1 MSDLQATFEFSVELY
16 KFYNVDLFQ
25 RGLYQVRVGLR
36 VSPKVPVHI
45 EASVSSGNGAARTGR
60 PAANASLV
68 GGLAASR
75 AFQIMYRNEEVTL
88 RDIVHFRAHLLV
100 DSRNLKESLERAEWS
115 LGVELWCGEGAQ
127 SSNLAP
133 VSCRV
138 LKLHF
143 QPAQGLHYHL
153 PVLFDYFHLSAV
165 SITIHT
171 SLVALHQP
179 YINTPRSSKQWGK
192 LMKNAGTNFS
202 SSGSLE
208 NILFGSSAKCTGGN
222 SSKIAHARQVHA
234 EVCGILLGSLE
245 GLQNALAI
253 CGSTGAQ
260 LTPEESSTNSI
271 VGEVAQRIKDLS
283 DTGKKSEAGEEEEW
297 AMGAA
302 HDIARLCAEVT
313 LRWRAFLHH
322 TSDRPHVHHALA
334 ARHHALRIKRFAEC
348 FFVLDNPRHS
358 LAGCYDSNYQSYQSV
373 GEAARRSRY
382 LALLPPLP
390 VHCIALDGDPHIM
403 PIIFEDRYQD
413 TAEFARRRSFLNSN
427 ANKSGSDP
435 FLCTETLSEDC
446 GCSVSSLMDSRRPSS
461 EASRVTLTLPKAII
475 DVLEPQFKSPKS
487 TAGMVQATLTLAPQK
502 SASGSP
508 KRTLVKQNVVEMNV
522 GKATKKQLEL
532 TGRNRY
538 IVQNNQISEIQL
550 PPNNAFASC
559 SIQQGQQLSRYSA
572 STLLD
577 INATKDNHM
586 SRQGKD
592 SSDTNE
598 VFHQKH
604 EVISGVSTLPAR
616 HSKSLDQLRIAQ
628 MTPMNNSKQMLSKNV
643 RNNSNT
649 SVNYPPNTF
658 IPPQQVKPT
667 TLPRSVTTTA
677 YPTSTTTRCAPKGDD
692 YRRNISEFREKYK
705 NPFNPN
711 VNQNSEVFHNVGHK
725 VYGYTFGNQGNPQVN
740 NVIRNPLEFQRGYS
754 VNLPR
759 PMLPPRNSYPPVSG
773 KNQVT
778 DQASVVLHKH
788 VHRSNSTHVFHPNME
803 NPQIDIEAARNQLR
817 HELNYYL
824 QKGDWSYDFNTGS
837 LIQNYQKKSSKSSD
851 DSGFVMTLD
860 RSSDGTSKSTYSK
873 TPPSTPH
880 STMPSVRHK
889 KSRSKESKLN
899 HATKENS
906 KINSSRD
913 SLTSHHS
920 IRSRDSKSDRCTPKS
935 DRSTPKSD
943 RGISRSGK
951 ATPKSGAITP
961 RSGLVTPKSGR
972 VTPKSGLATPKSGRS
987 SGKPEKRSKHKPSE
1001 KMSQLM
1007 SEAASSSSSDSIPF
1021 ELRRLESSASVPY
1034 SLDQGPELLRHCR
1047 SAASVLE
1054 EPNINN
1060 TFGSESLPNLAPPPA
1075 FESPPLDIADKD
1087 FKILPPENFSN
1098 KEEKRSRKIS
1108 PKSPQD
1114 ALKSKPV
1121 VKKVLKDRI
1130 DYTEKLIAAEIR
1142 SLTVDRHCKSHKPSG
1157 PAAAVQKYHN
1167 KARSEIDLAHFAAEN
1182 EYEHLPPPQ
1191 QFRDA
1196 PPPPD
1201 EFKDPPSKSPK
1212 LSRQSSKASTP
1223 SKTPRKQSVQPST
1236 LELDNPLYHVCE
1248 GIRERRKLRP
1258 HQSVNSNSGLMSG
1271 TLNKSQSTGE
1281 LATRNENEQR
1291 ESNLVSIFGLAES
1304 ERLFVKC
1311 REEFRQSVKY
1321 PGAIYS
1327 DFPPVENSLPYF
1339 HISDEYRMFNPE
1351 ELGLHLIICVHG
1363 LDGNAADLRLVKT
1376 YLELGLPGARLDFLM
1391 SERNQGD
1398 TFSDFDTMTDRL
1410 VQEILAHIQNSN
1422 DPARISFVGHSLGT
1436 IIIRSALAR
1445 PQMKPFLGK
1454 LHTFLSLSGPHLGTL
1469 YNSSGLVNAGMW
1481 FMQKW
1486 KKSGSLLQLSLRDAS
1501 DPRRSF
1507 LYRLSE
1513 RSQLHQFKHIL
1524 LCGSGQ
1530 DRYVPLHSARLE
1542 LCKAAAKDT
1551 SLHGQAYREMVH
1563 NMVSPLAARA
1573 SSVSVVRYDVQ
1584 HALPHTASA
1593 LVGRAAHI
1601 AALDSD
1607 LFIEKFLLVSAM
1619 KAHPPARGYSSG
1631 LQRDVHT
1638 TLQAAGRQCDRL
1650 LFQRALCDT
1659 HAAHALQHRPPPA
1672 SSDTRAHNRAT
1683 RLASK
1688 ALYKPRPEPGVAG
1701 FASLSGLATLGSA
1714 GNPLLPGLYSNNAA
1728 PTETE
1733 KEVYEEVQRVL
1744 LESEVILEEIQCYKG
1759 AGKEIREAIADP
1771 SRISQ
1776 ERAWRAVKP
1785 LVDKLLRCYNH
1796 SLELQRLRQSIPNSS
1811 EYLRCELDVVMLK
1824 KESSLPKCCV
1834 NLPCLKT
1841 SKVSGNIVYVMK
1853 VYMALRHDLILE
1865 LSSLCFRGASVG
1877 GALVLRKLPTD
1888 YPGIDLHANSLN
1900 LYNFTSIRP
1909 MEVVPRLLGS
1919 LVGGAMS
1926 PTQHLEQQQA
1936 LVKQFAEI
1944 LEFVL
1949 KFDEYKMKTPAI
1961 QNDFSYYRRS
1971 VSRGGLINPDI
1982 PADEAH
1988 IGAEVANRMSLFYAQ
2003 ATPMLKVLSEA
2014 TSQFVNDNQQDLEN
2028 TTETLSTM
2036 AKVCLRMLENPKLV
2050 AQFSRE
2056 ETSLLVLRVM
2066 VGLIILYDWVHPSGA
2081 FCRSSS
2087 VDVKGCVK
2095 FLQQQ
2100 TPAKAEPLLNAL
2112 RYTTKHLNNPTTPKN
2127 IRTLLAA

>member
-1 MSDLQATFEFSVELY
+1 M
-16 KFYNVDLFQ
+16 
-25 RGLYQVRVGLR
+25 RVGLR

-68 GGLAASR
+68 GGVAASR

-115 LGVELWCGEGAQ
+115 LGVELWCSEGAQ
-127 SSNLAP
+127 SSTLAP
-133 VSCRV
+133 MSCRV

-143 QPAQGLHYHL
+143 QPSQGLHYHL
-153 PVLFDYFHLSAV
+153 PVLFDYFHLSSV
-165 SITIHT
+165 SITIHA

-192 LMKNAGTNFS
+192 LMKSAGSFNT
-202 SSGSLE
+202 SGSFE
-208 NILFGSSAKCTGGN
+208 NVLFGSTGKCAGGN

-245 GLQNALAI
+245 GLQSALAM
-253 CGSTGAQ
+253 CGSPGIL
-260 LTPEESSTNSI
+260 LTPEESSSNSV
-271 VGEVAQRIKDLS
+271 VGEVAQRLKDLS
-283 DTGKKSEAGEEEEW
+283 DFGKKLEKSECGEEEEW
-297 AMGAA
+297 AMSAA

-322 TSDRPHVHHALA
+322 ASDRPHVHHALA
-334 ARHHALRIKRFAEC
+334 ARHHALRIKRFSEC

-413 TAEFARRRSFLNSN
+413 TAEFARRRSFLNSS
-427 ANKSGSDP
+427 ASKSGSDP
-435 FLCTETLSEDC
+435 FLCSEPLGDDC
-446 GCSVSSLMDSRRPSS
+446 ACSVSSLMDSRRPSS
-461 EASRVTLTLPKAII
+461 EASRVTLTLPKTII
-475 DVLEPQFKSPKS
+475 KLCEPKFNTPKS
-487 TAGMVQATLTLAPQK
+487 GSGVVSATLTLAPQK
-502 SASGSP
+502 SAHGSP
-508 KRTLVKQNVVEMNV
+508 KRALVKQNVVELP
-522 GKATKKQLEL
+522 KAHNKQLEL

-538 IVQNNQISEIQL
+538 IVQNNLINEIQL

-559 SIQQGQQLSRYSA
+559 TIQQGQTMSRYSA

-577 INATKDNHM
+577 ISTAKSASNVSHL
-586 SRQGKD
+586 GKEQ
-592 SSDTNE
+592 SEPGLE
-598 VFHQKH
+598 VFRQKH
-604 EVISGVSTLPAR
+604 EITSGVSTLPAR
-616 HSKSLDQLRIAQ
+616 HSKSLDQLRVSQLAPLNTTQ
-628 MTPMNNSKQMLSKNV
+628 TLTKNV
-643 RNNSNT
+643 RNGSNS
-649 SVNYPPNTF
+649 SVNYPKPYL
-658 IPPQQVKPT
+658 PPQQVKPT
-667 TLPRSVTTTA
+667 TLPRSVTTSA
-677 YPTSTTTRCAPKGDD
+677 YPTNTTTRCSSKGDD
-692 YRRNISEFREKYK
+692 YRRNINEFREKYK
-705 NPFNPN
+705 NPCIKKVGHGMNN
-711 VNQNSEVFHNVGHK
+711 EVFHNVGYK
-725 VYGYTFGNQGNPQVN
+725 YDGVMKPNPNQVYGYTFGNQGNLQVN

-778 DQASVVLHKH
+778 DQNNLVSNKH
-788 VHRSNSTHVFHPNME
+788 VHRSNSTHVFHQKVE
-803 NPQIDIEAARNQLR
+803 NQQIDIEAARNQLR

-899 HATKENS
+899 NSAKENT

-913 SLTSHHS
+913 SLSSHHS
-920 IRSRDSKSDRCTPKS
+920 IKSRDSKSDRHTSKS
-935 DRSTPKSD
+935 ERSTPKSD
-943 RGISRSGK
+943 RATPRSGK
-951 ATPKSGAITP
+951 STPKSGGYTPKSGLATPKSGRATPKSGAT
-961 RSGLVTPKSGR
+961 
-972 VTPKSGLATPKSGRS
+972 TPKSGRS
-987 SGKPEKRSKHKPSE
+987 SGKPEKRTKHKPSE
-1001 KMSQLM
+1001 KMTQLM
-1007 SEAASSSSSDSIPF
+1007 SEAASSSSNESIPF
-1021 ELRRLESSASVPY
+1021 ELRRLESSTSVPY
-1034 SLDQGPELLRHCR
+1034 SLDHGPELLRHCR
-1047 SAASVLE
+1047 SAASVLD
-1054 EPNINN
+1054 EPNLNN

-1087 FKILPPENFSN
+1087 FKILPPKNFLN
-1098 KEEKRSRKIS
+1098 NEEKRRRSTSTSSLSEQSGWVSSGRSSGPSSPDNASCQLNQNFVATKPTTSKSSSKNYEDTSEIGKHDSETISDFKRTVLNGDQLRERLLKLAVKVAQNTSNEKIECCDKEVCEECTICS
-1108 PKSPQD
+1108 DSICTDSQCEYNKLVHSNGIDAGCNSDTCTASCFQQIAEANAVKGNQRHNSFSAVQGKTYSSSSKS
-1114 ALKSKPV
+1114 LNEGT
-1121 VKKVLKDRI
+1121 VKKSQTISDNLHPYIRKEIPQKAQPAPAKSQSLDKTKLKDRI
-1130 DYTEKLIAAEIR
+1130 QYTEKLIAAEIR
-1142 SLTVDRHCKSHKPSG
+1142 SLTVDRSCVKTGSHKKGSSG
-1157 PAAAVQKYHN
+1157 SGQKYSN
-1167 KARSEIDLAHFAAEN
+1167 KAKSEIDLAHFMGDN
-1182 EYEHLPPPQ
+1182 DYEHLPPPQ

-1212 LSRQSSKASTP
+1212 LSRQSSKSSTP
-1223 SKTPRKQSVQPST
+1223 SKTPRKQQAQASSLQ
-1236 LELDNPLYHVCE
+1236 LDNPLYHVCE
-1248 GIRERRKLRP
+1248 
-1258 HQSVNSNSGLMSG
+1258 
-1271 TLNKSQSTGE
+1271 
-1281 LATRNENEQR
+1281 EQR

-1351 ELGLHLIICVHG
+1351 GLHLIICVHG

-1410 VQEILAHIQNSN
+1410 VQEILTHIQNSS

-1445 PQMKPFLGK
+1445 PQMKPYLSK

-1551 SLHGQAYREMVH
+1551 SLLGQAYREMVH
-1563 NMVSPLAARA
+1563 NMVSPLA
-1573 SSVSVVRYDVQ
+1573 
-1584 HALPHTASA
+1584 
-1593 LVGRAAHI
+1593 RAAHI

-1607 LFIEKFLLVSAM
+1607 LFIEKFLLVSA
-1619 KAHPPARGYSSG
+1619 
-1631 LQRDVHT
+1631 
-1638 TLQAAGRQCDRL
+1638 
-1650 LFQRALCDT
+1650 
-1659 HAAHALQHRPPPA
+1659 
-1672 SSDTRAHNRAT
+1672 
-1683 RLASK
+1683 
-1688 ALYKPRPEPGVAG
+1688 
-1701 FASLSGLATLGSA
+1701 
-1714 GNPLLPGLYSNNAA
+1714 
-1728 PTETE
+1728 
-1733 KEVYEEVQRVL
+1733 
-1744 LESEVILEEIQCYKG
+1744 
-1759 AGKEIREAIADP
+1759 
-1771 SRISQ
+1771 
-1776 ERAWRAVKP
+1776 
-1785 LVDKLLRCYNH
+1785 
-1796 SLELQRLRQSIPNSS
+1796 
-1811 EYLRCELDVVMLK
+1811 LK
-1824 KESSLPKCCV
+1824 
-1834 NLPCLKT
+1834 
-1841 SKVSGNIVYVMK
+1841 Y
-1853 VYMALRHDLILE
+1853 
-1865 LSSLCFRGASVG
+1865 FR
-1877 GALVLRKLPTD
+1877 
-1888 YPGIDLHANSLN
+1888 
-1900 LYNFTSIRP
+1900 
-1909 MEVVPRLLGS
+1909 
-1919 LVGGAMS
+1919 
-1926 PTQHLEQQQA
+1926 
-1936 LVKQFAEI
+1936 
-1944 LEFVL
+1944 
-1949 KFDEYKMKTPAI
+1949 
-1961 QNDFSYYRRS
+1961 
-1971 VSRGGLINPDI
+1971 
-1982 PADEAH
+1982 
-1988 IGAEVANRMSLFYAQ
+1988 
-2003 ATPMLKVLSEA
+2003 
-2014 TSQFVNDNQQDLEN
+2014 
-2028 TTETLSTM
+2028 
-2036 AKVCLRMLENPKLV
+2036 
-2050 AQFSRE
+2050 
-2056 ETSLLVLRVM
+2056 
-2066 VGLIILYDWVHPSGA
+2066 
-2081 FCRSSS
+2081 
-2087 VDVKGCVK
+2087 
-2095 FLQQQ
+2095 
-2100 TPAKAEPLLNAL
+2100 
-2112 RYTTKHLNNPTTPKN
+2112 
-2127 IRTLLAA
+2127 

>member
-45 EASVSSGNGAARTGR
+45 EATVSSGNGAARTGR
-60 PAANASLV
+60 PAANASLI

-75 AFQIMYRNEEVTL
+75 AFQIMYRNEEITL

-115 LGVELWCGEGAQ
+115 LGVELWCSEGAQ
-127 SSNLAP
+127 SSTLTP

-143 QPAQGLHYHL
+143 QPSQGLHYHL

-165 SITIHT
+165 SVTIHA

-179 YINTPRSSKQWGK
+179 YIKKSIMHYVQSCTPRSSKQWGK
-192 LMKNAGTNFS
+192 LMKSAGSNFNAT
-202 SSGSLE
+202 GSLE
-208 NILFGSSAKCTGGN
+208 NILFGSSGKCAGGN

-245 GLQNALAI
+245 GLQSALTV
-253 CGSTGAQ
+253 CGSTGVL
-260 LTPEESSTNSI
+260 LTPEESASNSV

-283 DTGKKSEAGEEEEW
+283 DLGKKSEAGEEEEW

-334 ARHHALRIKRFAEC
+334 ARHHALRIKRFSEC

-373 GEAARRSRY
+373 GETARRSRY

-427 ANKSGSDP
+427 ANKAGSDP
-435 FLCTETLSEDC
+435 FLCSDPAGEDC
-446 GCSVSSLMDSRRPSS
+446 ACSVSSIMDSRRPSS
-461 EASRVTLTLPKAII
+461 EASRVTLSLPKNII
-475 DVLEPQFKSPKS
+475 DVLEPHFDNQKAPS
-487 TAGMVQATLTLAPQK
+487 GVVQATLTLAPQK
-502 SASGSP
+502 SARGSP
-508 KRTLVKQNVVEMNV
+508 KRTLVKQHVVEM
-522 GKATKKQLEL
+522 TKPHNKQLEL

-550 PPNNAFASC
+550 PPNNVFASC
-559 SIQQGQQLSRYSA
+559 PIQQGQQMSRYSA

-577 INATKDNHM
+577 INSAKSTTNVSHV
-586 SRQGKD
+586 GKEK
-592 SSDTNE
+592 SDRDE
-598 VFHQKH
+598 VFNQKH
-604 EVISGVSTLPAR
+604 DITSGVSTLPAR
-616 HSKSLDQLRIAQ
+616 HSKSLDQLRVSQ
-628 MTPMNNSKQMLSKNV
+628 MAPLSVQTLSKNV
-643 RNNSNT
+643 KNSSNN
-649 SVNYPPNTF
+649 SVNYHKSYAPPQ
-658 IPPQQVKPT
+658 QQVKPT
-667 TLPRSVTTTA
+667 TLPRSITTTS
-677 YPTSTTTRCAPKGDD
+677 YPTSTTTRCGSKGDE
-692 YRRNISEFREKYK
+692 YRRNINEFREKYK
-705 NPFNPN
+705 NPGNS
-711 VNQNSEVFHNVGHK
+711 VNFHGMNNEVFHSVGHK
-725 VYGYTFGNQGNPQVN
+725 YDGTMKGGSNQIYGYTFGNQGNMTVN
-740 NVIRNPLEFQRGYS
+740 NNIRNPLEFQRGYS

-778 DQASVVLHKH
+778 EQSNLVSNKH
-788 VHRSNSTHVFHPNME
+788 VHRSNSTHVFNQSVEKQHM
-803 NPQIDIEAARNQLR
+803 DIEAARNQLR

-880 STMPSVRHK
+880 STLPSVRHK
-889 KSRSKESKLN
+889 KSRSKDSKLN
-899 HATKENS
+899 LNGTEITKM
-906 KINSSRD
+906 NSSRD
-913 SLTSHHS
+913 SLSSHHS
-920 IRSRDSKSDRCTPKS
+920 VKSRDSKSDRHTPKS
-935 DRSTPKSD
+935 DRSTPKSEKETPK
-943 RGISRSGK
+943 SGK
-951 ATPKSGAITP
+951 ATPKSGVVTP
-961 RSGLVTPKSGR
+961 RSGLATPKSGG
-972 VTPKSGLATPKSGRS
+972 TTPKSGRS
-987 SGKPEKRSKHKPSE
+987 SGKPEKRGKHKASE
-1001 KMSQLM
+1001 KMTQLM
-1007 SEAASSSSSDSIPF
+1007 SEAASSSSDESIPF
-1021 ELRRLESSASVPY
+1021 ELRRLESSSSVPY
-1034 SLDQGPELLRHCR
+1034 SLDHGTELRHCR
-1047 SAASVLE
+1047 SAVSIIE
-1054 EPNINN
+1054 EANLHNN
-1060 TFGSESLPNLAPPPA
+1060 FGSESLPNLAPPPA
-1075 FESPPLDIADKD
+1075 FESPPLDITDKD
-1087 FKILPPENFSN
+1087 FKILPPDNFLN
-1098 KEEKRSRKIS
+1098 KEEKHSSSTSSLSEQSGWVSSGRSSGPSSPDNGSCQLSQNFPPTKPTTMSKASGKKEDEATETRKKDGDKICDFKRTVLNGEQLRERLLKLAIKAAQS
-1108 PKSPQD
+1108 SSTEKIECCDKEVCEECTICSDSICTDSQCEYNKMMHSNGID
-1114 ALKSKPV
+1114 AGCNSDTCTASCFQQYPETKVNKVNQRHNSFSAIQGKTYSTV
-1121 VKKVLKDRI
+1121 SRNSSEATVKKSQTVSDNLHPYIRKEISSKTQPPTTQSGVQDKQTDKKSSTLDKTKLKDRI
-1130 DYTEKLIAAEIR
+1130 QYTEKLIAAEIL
-1142 SLTVDRHCKSHKPSG
+1142 SLTVDRSCKPSG
-1157 PAAAVQKYHN
+1157 AVSAAKKYQG
-1167 KARSEIDLAHFAAEN
+1167 KAKSEVDLSHFGTN
-1182 EYEHLPPPQ
+1182 VYEHLPPPQ

-1196 PPPPD
+1196 PPPP
-1201 EFKDPPSKSPK
+1201 EQFKDPPSKSPM
-1212 LSRQSSKASTP
+1212 LSRQSSKSSTP
-1223 SKTPRKQSVQPST
+1223 SKSQRKASQPTT
-1236 LELDNPLYHVCE
+1236 LQLDNPLYHVCE
-1248 GIRERRKLRP
+1248 GILERRKLRP
-1258 HQSVNSNSGLMSG
+1258 NQSMTYNTTPSSS

-1281 LATRNENEQR
+1281 LASRNEVNKEQR
-1291 ESNLVSIFGLAES
+1291 QSNLISIFGLAES

-1351 ELGLHLIICVHG
+1351 GLHLIICVHG

-1410 VQEILAHIQNSN
+1410 IQEIMTHIQSSN
-1422 DPARISFVGHSLGT
+1422 EPARISFVGHSLGT

-1501 DPRRSF
+1501 DPRKSF

-1551 SLHGQAYREMVH
+1551 SLLGQAYREMVH

-1607 LFIEKFLLVSAM
+1607 LFIEKFLLVSA
-1619 KAHPPARGYSSG
+1619 
-1631 LQRDVHT
+1631 
-1638 TLQAAGRQCDRL
+1638 
-1650 LFQRALCDT
+1650 
-1659 HAAHALQHRPPPA
+1659 
-1672 SSDTRAHNRAT
+1672 
-1683 RLASK
+1683 
-1688 ALYKPRPEPGVAG
+1688 
-1701 FASLSGLATLGSA
+1701 
-1714 GNPLLPGLYSNNAA
+1714 
-1728 PTETE
+1728 
-1733 KEVYEEVQRVL
+1733 
-1744 LESEVILEEIQCYKG
+1744 
-1759 AGKEIREAIADP
+1759 
-1771 SRISQ
+1771 
-1776 ERAWRAVKP
+1776 
-1785 LVDKLLRCYNH
+1785 
-1796 SLELQRLRQSIPNSS
+1796 
-1811 EYLRCELDVVMLK
+1811 LK
-1824 KESSLPKCCV
+1824 
-1834 NLPCLKT
+1834 
-1841 SKVSGNIVYVMK
+1841 Y
-1853 VYMALRHDLILE
+1853 
-1865 LSSLCFRGASVG
+1865 FR
-1877 GALVLRKLPTD
+1877 
-1888 YPGIDLHANSLN
+1888 
-1900 LYNFTSIRP
+1900 
-1909 MEVVPRLLGS
+1909 
-1919 LVGGAMS
+1919 
-1926 PTQHLEQQQA
+1926 
-1936 LVKQFAEI
+1936 
-1944 LEFVL
+1944 
-1949 KFDEYKMKTPAI
+1949 
-1961 QNDFSYYRRS
+1961 
-1971 VSRGGLINPDI
+1971 
-1982 PADEAH
+1982 
-1988 IGAEVANRMSLFYAQ
+1988 
-2003 ATPMLKVLSEA
+2003 
-2014 TSQFVNDNQQDLEN
+2014 
-2028 TTETLSTM
+2028 
-2036 AKVCLRMLENPKLV
+2036 
-2050 AQFSRE
+2050 
-2056 ETSLLVLRVM
+2056 
-2066 VGLIILYDWVHPSGA
+2066 
-2081 FCRSSS
+2081 
-2087 VDVKGCVK
+2087 
-2095 FLQQQ
+2095 
-2100 TPAKAEPLLNAL
+2100 
-2112 RYTTKHLNNPTTPKN
+2112 
-2127 IRTLLAA
+2127 

>member
-45 EASVSSGNGAARTGR
+45 EATVSSGNGAARTGR
-60 PAANASLV
+60 PAANASLI

-115 LGVELWCGEGAQ
+115 LGVELWCSEGAQ
-127 SSNLAP
+127 SNTLSP

-143 QPAQGLHYHL
+143 QPSQGLHYHL

-165 SITIHT
+165 SVTIHA

-179 YINTPRSSKQWGK
+179 YIKKSIMHYVQSCTPRSSKQWGK
-192 LMKNAGTNFS
+192 LMKSAGSNFNA
-202 SSGSLE
+202 SGSLE
-208 NILFGSSAKCTGGN
+208 NILFGSSGKCAGGN

-245 GLQNALAI
+245 GLQSALSV
-253 CGSTGAQ
+253 CGSTGVL
-260 LTPEESSTNSI
+260 LTPEESSSNSI

-283 DTGKKSEAGEEEEW
+283 DLGKKSEAGEEEEW

-334 ARHHALRIKRFAEC
+334 ARHHALRIKRFSEC

-373 GEAARRSRY
+373 GEAVRRSRY

-413 TAEFARRRSFLNSN
+413 TAEFARRRSFLNSS

-435 FLCTETLSEDC
+435 FLCSEATGEDC
-446 GCSVSSLMDSRRPSS
+446 ACSISSMMDSRRPSS
-461 EASRVTLTLPKAII
+461 EASRVTLTLPKTII
-475 DVLEPQFKSPKS
+475 DVLEPQFNSPKAS
-487 TAGMVQATLTLAPQK
+487 TSVVQATLTLAPQK
-502 SASGSP
+502 SARGSP
-508 KRTLVKQNVVEMNV
+508 KRTLVKQNVVEMSKPHN
-522 GKATKKQLEL
+522 KQLEL

-550 PPNNAFASC
+550 PPNNVFASC
-559 SIQQGQQLSRYSA
+559 PIQQGQQMSRYSA

-577 INATKDNHM
+577 INATKSNVNV
-586 SRQGKD
+586 SQLGKD
-592 SSDTNE
+592 RSDPDQ
-598 VFHQKH
+598 VFVQKH
-604 EVISGVSTLPAR
+604 EITSGVSTLPAR
-616 HSKSLDQLRIAQ
+616 HSKSLDQLRVSQ
-628 MTPMNNSKQMLSKNV
+628 MAPLSVQPLTKNV
-643 RNNSNT
+643 KNSSNV
-649 SVNYPPNTF
+649 SVNYQKTYK
-658 IPPQQVKPT
+658 PPQPIKPT
-667 TLPRSVTTTA
+667 TLPRSVTTTS
-677 YPTSTTTRCAPKGDD
+677 YPTSTTTRCGSKGDD
-692 YRRNISEFREKYK
+692 YRRNINEFREKYK
-705 NPFNPN
+705 NPCNSN
-711 VNQNSEVFHNVGHK
+711 VHGNNDVFHDVGFK
-725 VYGYTFGNQGNPQVN
+725 YDGTIKGNANQIYGYAFGNQGNMPAN

-773 KNQVT
+773 KTQGT
-778 DQASVVLHKH
+778 DQSNLVSNKH
-788 VHRSNSTHVFHPNME
+788 VHRSNSTHVFQQNM
-803 NPQIDIEAARNQLR
+803 NDSQQMDIEATRNQLR

-880 STMPSVRHK
+880 SSLPSVRHK

-899 HATKENS
+899 SNGKESTKM
-906 KINSSRD
+906 NSSRD
-913 SLTSHHS
+913 SLSSHHS
-920 IRSRDSKSDRCTPKS
+920 IKSRDSKTDRQTPKS
-935 DRSTPKSD
+935 DRSTPKSE
-943 RGISRSGK
+943 RS
-951 ATPKSGAITP
+951 TPKSGKGTPKSGGITP
-961 RSGLVTPKSGR
+961 RSGLATPKSGR
-972 VTPKSGLATPKSGRS
+972 ATPKSGGATPKSGRS
-987 SGKPEKRSKHKPSE
+987 SGKPEKRSKHKASE

-1007 SEAASSSSSDSIPF
+1007 SEAASSSSNESIPF
-1021 ELRRLESSASVPY
+1021 ELKRLESSTSVPY
-1034 SLDQGPELLRHCR
+1034 SLDHGSELRHCR
-1047 SAASVLE
+1047 SAASIIE
-1054 EPNINN
+1054 EHNLNT

-1075 FESPPLDIADKD
+1075 FESPPLDITDKD
-1087 FKILPPENFSN
+1087 FKILPPDSFLN
-1098 KEEKRSRKIS
+1098 KEDKLSRSSTSSLSEQSGWVSSGRSSGPSSPDNGSCQLNQNYPPASSASVSKIPDKKYDNTDETRKKQGEKIS
-1108 PKSPQD
+1108 DFKRTILNGEQLRERLLKLAVKAVQSSSTEKIECCDKEVCEECTICSDSICTDSQCEYNKMMHNEGIDAGCNSDTCTASCYQYSDSNVGKINQRHNSFSAIQGNTYSSIVKS
-1114 ALKSKPV
+1114 SNEGT
-1121 VKKVLKDRI
+1121 VKKSQTVSDNLHPYIRKEIATKVEKPAQPATAEKSNSMNKVKLRDRI
-1130 DYTEKLIAAEIR
+1130 EYTEKLIAAEIL
-1142 SLTVDRHCKSHKPSG
+1142 SLTVDRSCKSHKTSGG
-1157 PAAAVQKYHN
+1157 PAIAAQKYHG
-1167 KARSEIDLAHFAAEN
+1167 KAKSEIDLSHFSGEN
-1182 EYEHLPPPQ
+1182 DYEHLPPPQ

-1201 EFKDPPSKSPK
+1201 EFKDPPSKSP
-1212 LSRQSSKASTP
+1212 LQSRQSSKSSTP
-1223 SKTPRKQSVQPST
+1223 SKSRKTGQPTT
-1236 LELDNPLYHVCE
+1236 LQLDNPLYHVCE
-1248 GIRERRKLRP
+1248 GILERRKLRP
-1258 HQSVNSNSGLMSG
+1258 HQSMNATATPSAS

-1281 LATRNENEQR
+1281 LASRNENGKEQR
-1291 ESNLVSIFGLAES
+1291 QSNFISIFGLAES

-1351 ELGLHLIICVHG
+1351 GLHLIICVHG

-1410 VQEILAHIQNSN
+1410 VQEIMTHIQNSS

-1551 SLHGQAYREMVH
+1551 SLLGQAYREMVH

-1607 LFIEKFLLVSAM
+1607 LFIEKFLLVSA
-1619 KAHPPARGYSSG
+1619 
-1631 LQRDVHT
+1631 
-1638 TLQAAGRQCDRL
+1638 
-1650 LFQRALCDT
+1650 
-1659 HAAHALQHRPPPA
+1659 
-1672 SSDTRAHNRAT
+1672 
-1683 RLASK
+1683 
-1688 ALYKPRPEPGVAG
+1688 
-1701 FASLSGLATLGSA
+1701 
-1714 GNPLLPGLYSNNAA
+1714 
-1728 PTETE
+1728 
-1733 KEVYEEVQRVL
+1733 
-1744 LESEVILEEIQCYKG
+1744 
-1759 AGKEIREAIADP
+1759 
-1771 SRISQ
+1771 
-1776 ERAWRAVKP
+1776 
-1785 LVDKLLRCYNH
+1785 
-1796 SLELQRLRQSIPNSS
+1796 
-1811 EYLRCELDVVMLK
+1811 LK
-1824 KESSLPKCCV
+1824 
-1834 NLPCLKT
+1834 
-1841 SKVSGNIVYVMK
+1841 Y
-1853 VYMALRHDLILE
+1853 
-1865 LSSLCFRGASVG
+1865 FR
-1877 GALVLRKLPTD
+1877 
-1888 YPGIDLHANSLN
+1888 
-1900 LYNFTSIRP
+1900 
-1909 MEVVPRLLGS
+1909 
-1919 LVGGAMS
+1919 
-1926 PTQHLEQQQA
+1926 
-1936 LVKQFAEI
+1936 
-1944 LEFVL
+1944 
-1949 KFDEYKMKTPAI
+1949 
-1961 QNDFSYYRRS
+1961 
-1971 VSRGGLINPDI
+1971 
-1982 PADEAH
+1982 
-1988 IGAEVANRMSLFYAQ
+1988 
-2003 ATPMLKVLSEA
+2003 
-2014 TSQFVNDNQQDLEN
+2014 
-2028 TTETLSTM
+2028 
-2036 AKVCLRMLENPKLV
+2036 
-2050 AQFSRE
+2050 
-2056 ETSLLVLRVM
+2056 
-2066 VGLIILYDWVHPSGA
+2066 
-2081 FCRSSS
+2081 
-2087 VDVKGCVK
+2087 
-2095 FLQQQ
+2095 
-2100 TPAKAEPLLNAL
+2100 
-2112 RYTTKHLNNPTTPKN
+2112 
-2127 IRTLLAA
+2127 

>member
-36 VSPKVPVHI
+36 VSPKIPVHI

-60 PAANASLV
+60 PAANASLI

-100 DSRNLKESLERAEWS
+100 DSRNLKDSLERAEWS
-115 LGVELWCGEGAQ
+115 LGVELWCSEGAQ
-127 SSNLAP
+127 SSTLAP

-179 YINTPRSSKQWGK
+179 YIKKSIMHYVQSCTPRSSKQWGK
-192 LMKNAGTNFS
+192 LMKNAGSNFT

-208 NILFGSSAKCTGGN
+208 NMLFGSSAKCAGGN

-245 GLQNALAI
+245 GLQNALTI
-253 CGSTGAQ
+253 CGSTGAL
-260 LTPEESSTNSI
+260 LTPEESSSNSI

-283 DTGKKSEAGEEEEW
+283 DIGKKSEAGEEEEW

-334 ARHHALRIKRFAEC
+334 ARHHALRIKRFSEC

-427 ANKSGSDP
+427 ASKSGSDP
-435 FLCTETLSEDC
+435 FLCTDPLSEDC

-461 EASRVTLTLPKAII
+461 EASRVTLTLPKAIM

-487 TAGMVQATLTLAPQK
+487 SSAGSSVVQATLTITPQK

-508 KRTLVKQNVVEMNV
+508 KRNLVKQAVLEINKTPKVEI
-522 GKATKKQLEL
+522 

-559 SIQQGQQLSRYSA
+559 SIQQGQQMSRYSA

-577 INATKDNHM
+577 VTKNNHT

-592 SSDTNE
+592 PSETNE

-604 EVISGVSTLPAR
+604 EITSGVSTLPAR
-616 HSKSLDQLRIAQ
+616 HSKSLDQLRVAQ
-628 MTPMNNSKQMLSKNV
+628 MTPLNNSQQMLAKNV
-643 RNNSNT
+643 RNSSNT
-649 SVNYPPNTF
+649 SVNYPPKPYL
-658 IPPQQVKPT
+658 PPQQIKPT

-677 YPTSTTTRCAPKGDD
+677 YPTNTTTRCGSKGDD

-711 VNQNSEVFHNVGHK
+711 IQPPHGINNEVFHNVGYK
-725 VYGYTFGNQGNPQVN
+725 YDGRTNPNQVYGYTFGNQGTPQVN
-740 NVIRNPLEFQRGYS
+740 NIIRNPLEFQRGYS

-778 DQASVVLHKH
+778 DQTSLVSNKH
-788 VHRSNSTHVFHPNME
+788 VHRSNSTHVFHQNME

-899 HATKENS
+899 HGTKENS
-906 KINSSRD
+906 KMNSSRD
-913 SLTSHHS
+913 SLNSHHS
-920 IRSRDSKSDRCTPKS
+920 IRSRDSAKSDRQCKS

-943 RGISRSGK
+943 RGTPRSGK

-961 RSGLVTPKSGR
+961 RSGLATPKSGR
-972 VTPKSGLATPKSGRS
+972 QTPKSGIATPKSGRS

-1001 KMSQLM
+1001 KMTQLM

-1034 SLDQGPELLRHCR
+1034 SLDHGPELLRHCR
-1047 SAASVLE
+1047 SAASVLD

-1098 KEEKRSRKIS
+1098 KEEKRSRSNSTSSLSEQSGWVSSGRSSGPSTPDNASCQLNQNFPPPVSSTGSKVSNDEVDGRKVEGETISDFKRTVLNGDQLRERLLKLAVKVAQANPNEKIECCDKEVCEECTICSDSICTDSQCEYNKLMHSNGIDAGCNSDTCTASCFQQMPTNVGKINQRHNSFSAIQGKSYNSTPKISNEGMVKKSQTISDNLHPYLRKEIS
-1108 PKSPQD
+1108 PKLSQEPVKNPQ
-1114 ALKSKPV
+1114 

-1130 DYTEKLIAAEIR
+1130 EYTEKLIAAEIR
-1142 SLTVDRHCKSHKPSG
+1142 SLTVDRNCKSHKKSNG
-1157 PAAAVQKYHN
+1157 ATAAVQKYHN
-1167 KARSEIDLAHFAAEN
+1167 RARSEIDLAHFQAEN
-1182 EYEHLPPPQ
+1182 DYEHLPPPQ

-1201 EFKDPPSKSPK
+1201 EFKDPPTTKSPK
-1212 LSRQSSKASTP
+1212 LSRQSSKSSTP

-1258 HQSVNSNSGLMSG
+1258 LQSVTSNGTSSGG

-1281 LATRNENEQR
+1281 LASRNENGNNKEQR
-1291 ESNLVSIFGLAES
+1291 ESNFVSIFGLAES

-1327 DFPPVENSLPYF
+1327 DYTLPVEGSLPYF

-1351 ELGLHLIICVHG
+1351 GLHLIICVHG

-1410 VQEILAHIQNSN
+1410 VQEIITHIQNSN
-1422 DPARISFVGHSLGT
+1422 EPARISFVGHSLGT

-1551 SLHGQAYREMVH
+1551 SLLGQAYREMVH
-1563 NMVSPLAARA
+1563 NMVSPLASRA

-1619 KAHPPARGYSSG
+1619 KY
-1631 LQRDVHT
+1631 
-1638 TLQAAGRQCDRL
+1638 
-1650 LFQRALCDT
+1650 
-1659 HAAHALQHRPPPA
+1659 
-1672 SSDTRAHNRAT
+1672 
-1683 RLASK
+1683 
-1688 ALYKPRPEPGVAG
+1688 
-1701 FASLSGLATLGSA
+1701 
-1714 GNPLLPGLYSNNAA
+1714 
-1728 PTETE
+1728 
-1733 KEVYEEVQRVL
+1733 
-1744 LESEVILEEIQCYKG
+1744 
-1759 AGKEIREAIADP
+1759 
-1771 SRISQ
+1771 
-1776 ERAWRAVKP
+1776 
-1785 LVDKLLRCYNH
+1785 
-1796 SLELQRLRQSIPNSS
+1796 
-1811 EYLRCELDVVMLK
+1811 
-1824 KESSLPKCCV
+1824 
-1834 NLPCLKT
+1834 
-1841 SKVSGNIVYVMK
+1841 
-1853 VYMALRHDLILE
+1853 
-1865 LSSLCFRGASVG
+1865 FR
-1877 GALVLRKLPTD
+1877 
-1888 YPGIDLHANSLN
+1888 
-1900 LYNFTSIRP
+1900 
-1909 MEVVPRLLGS
+1909 
-1919 LVGGAMS
+1919 
-1926 PTQHLEQQQA
+1926 
-1936 LVKQFAEI
+1936 
-1944 LEFVL
+1944 
-1949 KFDEYKMKTPAI
+1949 
-1961 QNDFSYYRRS
+1961 
-1971 VSRGGLINPDI
+1971 
-1982 PADEAH
+1982 
-1988 IGAEVANRMSLFYAQ
+1988 
-2003 ATPMLKVLSEA
+2003 
-2014 TSQFVNDNQQDLEN
+2014 
-2028 TTETLSTM
+2028 
-2036 AKVCLRMLENPKLV
+2036 
-2050 AQFSRE
+2050 
-2056 ETSLLVLRVM
+2056 
-2066 VGLIILYDWVHPSGA
+2066 
-2081 FCRSSS
+2081 
-2087 VDVKGCVK
+2087 
-2095 FLQQQ
+2095 
-2100 TPAKAEPLLNAL
+2100 
-2112 RYTTKHLNNPTTPKN
+2112 
-2127 IRTLLAA
+2127 

>member
-1098 KEEKRSRKIS
+1098 KEEKRSRSNSTSSLSEQSGWVSSGRSSGPSTPDNASCQLNQNFPPPVSSTGSKLSNDEAESKKEKVEGDKINDFKRTVLNGDQLRERLLKLAVKVAQSNPNEKIECCDKEVCEECTICSDSICTDSQCEYNKLMHNNGIDAGCNSDTCTASCFQQFSGNVSKINQRHNSFSAIQGKSYNSTPKITNEGTVKKSQTVSDNLHPLLRKEIS

-1351 ELGLHLIICVHG
+1351 GLHLIICVHG

-1619 KAHPPARGYSSG
+1619 KY
-1631 LQRDVHT
+1631 
-1638 TLQAAGRQCDRL
+1638 
-1650 LFQRALCDT
+1650 
-1659 HAAHALQHRPPPA
+1659 
-1672 SSDTRAHNRAT
+1672 
-1683 RLASK
+1683 
-1688 ALYKPRPEPGVAG
+1688 
-1701 FASLSGLATLGSA
+1701 
-1714 GNPLLPGLYSNNAA
+1714 
-1728 PTETE
+1728 
-1733 KEVYEEVQRVL
+1733 
-1744 LESEVILEEIQCYKG
+1744 
-1759 AGKEIREAIADP
+1759 
-1771 SRISQ
+1771 
-1776 ERAWRAVKP
+1776 
-1785 LVDKLLRCYNH
+1785 
-1796 SLELQRLRQSIPNSS
+1796 
-1811 EYLRCELDVVMLK
+1811 
-1824 KESSLPKCCV
+1824 
-1834 NLPCLKT
+1834 
-1841 SKVSGNIVYVMK
+1841 
-1853 VYMALRHDLILE
+1853 
-1865 LSSLCFRGASVG
+1865 FR
-1877 GALVLRKLPTD
+1877 
-1888 YPGIDLHANSLN
+1888 
-1900 LYNFTSIRP
+1900 
-1909 MEVVPRLLGS
+1909 
-1919 LVGGAMS
+1919 
-1926 PTQHLEQQQA
+1926 
-1936 LVKQFAEI
+1936 
-1944 LEFVL
+1944 
-1949 KFDEYKMKTPAI
+1949 
-1961 QNDFSYYRRS
+1961 
-1971 VSRGGLINPDI
+1971 
-1982 PADEAH
+1982 
-1988 IGAEVANRMSLFYAQ
+1988 
-2003 ATPMLKVLSEA
+2003 
-2014 TSQFVNDNQQDLEN
+2014 
-2028 TTETLSTM
+2028 
-2036 AKVCLRMLENPKLV
+2036 
-2050 AQFSRE
+2050 
-2056 ETSLLVLRVM
+2056 
-2066 VGLIILYDWVHPSGA
+2066 
-2081 FCRSSS
+2081 
-2087 VDVKGCVK
+2087 
-2095 FLQQQ
+2095 
-2100 TPAKAEPLLNAL
+2100 
-2112 RYTTKHLNNPTTPKN
+2112 
-2127 IRTLLAA
+2127 

>member
-60 PAANASLV
+60 PAANASLIS
-68 GGLAASR
+68 GLGASR

-100 DSRNLKESLERAEWS
+100 DSRNLKESLERAEFS
-115 LGVELWCGEGAQ
+115 FGVELWCSEGAQ
-127 SSNLAP
+127 SSTLAP

-143 QPAQGLHYHL
+143 QPSQGLHYHL

-165 SITIHT
+165 SITIHA

-192 LMKNAGTNFS
+192 LMKSAGSNFNT
-202 SSGSLE
+202 SGSFE
-208 NILFGSSAKCTGGN
+208 NVLFGSTGKCAGGN

-245 GLQNALAI
+245 GLQSALAI
-253 CGSTGAQ
+253 CGSTGVL
-260 LTPEESSTNSI
+260 LTPEESSSNSV

-283 DTGKKSEAGEEEEW
+283 DFGRNFQKSECGEEEEW
-297 AMGAA
+297 AMSAA

-373 GEAARRSRY
+373 GEVARRSRY

-413 TAEFARRRSFLNSN
+413 TAEFARRRSFLNSS
-427 ANKSGSDP
+427 ASKSGSDP
-435 FLCTETLSEDC
+435 FLCSEPLDDC
-446 GCSVSSLMDSRRPSS
+446 ACSVSSLMDSRRPSS
-461 EASRVTLTLPKAII
+461 EASRVTLTLPKTIM
-475 DVLEPQFKSPKS
+475 DVLEPQFNAPKS
-487 TAGMVQATLTLAPQK
+487 SSSVVQATLTLAPQK
-502 SASGSP
+502 SARGSP
-508 KRTLVKQNVVEMNV
+508 KRALVKQNVVELP
-522 GKATKKQLEL
+522 KAHNKQLEL

-559 SIQQGQQLSRYSA
+559 SIQQGQQMSRYSA

-577 INATKDNHM
+577 ISTAKSASNV
-586 SRQGKD
+586 SRLGKEK
-592 SSDTNE
+592 SEPGLE
-598 VFHQKH
+598 VFRQKH
-604 EVISGVSTLPAR
+604 EITSGVSTLPAR
-616 HSKSLDQLRIAQ
+616 HSKSLDQLRVSQ
-628 MTPMNNSKQMLSKNV
+628 MTPLNNAQTLTKNV
-643 RNNSNT
+643 RNSSNS
-649 SVNYPPNTF
+649 SVNYPKPYL
-658 IPPQQVKPT
+658 PPQQIKPT

-677 YPTSTTTRCAPKGDD
+677 YPTNTTTRCKERGDD
-692 YRRNISEFREKYK
+692 YRKNISEFREKYK
-705 NPFNPN
+705 HPGNMAGGHGMNN
-711 VNQNSEVFHNVGHK
+711 EVFHNVGYK
-725 VYGYTFGNQGNPQVN
+725 YDGAMKPNPNQVYGYTFGNQGNLQVN

-773 KNQVT
+773 KTQVT
-778 DQASVVLHKH
+778 DQNNLVSNKH
-788 VHRSNSTHVFHPNME
+788 VHRSNSTHVFHQKE
-803 NPQIDIEAARNQLR
+803 NQQIDIEAARNQLR

-860 RSSDGTSKSTYSK
+860 RSSDGTSKSTFSK

-889 KSRSKESKLN
+889 KSRSKESKLS
-899 HATKENS
+899 HSAKETA

-913 SLTSHHS
+913 SLSSHHS
-920 IRSRDSKSDRCTPKS
+920 VKSRDSKSDRHTSKS
-935 DRSTPKSD
+935 ERSTPKSD
-943 RGISRSGK
+943 RATPRSGK
-951 ATPKSGAITP
+951 STPKSGGITPKSGLATPKSGRATPKSGAT
-961 RSGLVTPKSGR
+961 
-972 VTPKSGLATPKSGRS
+972 TPKSGRS
-987 SGKPEKRSKHKPSE
+987 SGKPEKRTKHKPSE
-1001 KMSQLM
+1001 KMTQLM
-1007 SEAASSSSSDSIPF
+1007 SEAASSSSDESIPF

-1047 SAASVLE
+1047 SAASVLD
-1054 EPNINN
+1054 EPNLNN

-1075 FESPPLDIADKD
+1075 FDSPPLDIADKD
-1087 FKILPPENFSN
+1087 FKILPPENFLNKDEKRNRSTSTSSLSEQSGWVSSGRSSGPSSPDNASCQLNQNFVPGNSNVSKVSN
-1098 KEEKRSRKIS
+1098 KNYEDPNEHQITDGETISDFKRTVLNGEQLRDRLLKLAVKVAQNNSNEKIECCDKEVCEECTICSDSICTDSQCEYNKLMHSNGLDAGCNSDTCTASCFQQMADASVSKGNQRHNSFSAVQGKTYTS
-1108 PKSPQD
+1108 SSKS
-1114 ALKSKPV
+1114 LNEGTVKKSKTIGDNLHPYIR
-1121 VKKVLKDRI
+1121 KEI
-1130 DYTEKLIAAEIR
+1130 PQQPPQPQAAQEIR
-1142 SLTVDRHCKSHKPSG
+1142 SLTVDRNCKTSHKKST
-1157 PAAAVQKYHN
+1157 PAGAVQKFSN
-1167 KARSEIDLAHFAAEN
+1167 KAKSEVDLAHFMGDN
-1182 EYEHLPPPQ
+1182 DYEHLPPPQ

-1201 EFKDPPSKSPK
+1201 QFK
-1212 LSRQSSKASTP
+1212 LSRQSSKSSTP
-1223 SKTPRKQSVQPST
+1223 SKTPRKQPPQPSS
-1236 LELDNPLYHVCE
+1236 LQLDNPLYHVCE
-1248 GIRERRKLRP
+1248 
-1258 HQSVNSNSGLMSG
+1258 
-1271 TLNKSQSTGE
+1271 
-1281 LATRNENEQR
+1281 EQR
-1291 ESNLVSIFGLAES
+1291 ESNLISIFGLAES

-1351 ELGLHLIICVHG
+1351 GLHLIICVHG

-1410 VQEILAHIQNSN
+1410 VQEILTHIQNSS

-1551 SLHGQAYREMVH
+1551 SLLGQAYREMVH

-1573 SSVSVVRYDVQ
+1573 STVSVVRYDVQ

-1607 LFIEKFLLVSAM
+1607 LFIEKFLLVSA
-1619 KAHPPARGYSSG
+1619 
-1631 LQRDVHT
+1631 
-1638 TLQAAGRQCDRL
+1638 
-1650 LFQRALCDT
+1650 
-1659 HAAHALQHRPPPA
+1659 
-1672 SSDTRAHNRAT
+1672 
-1683 RLASK
+1683 
-1688 ALYKPRPEPGVAG
+1688 
-1701 FASLSGLATLGSA
+1701 
-1714 GNPLLPGLYSNNAA
+1714 
-1728 PTETE
+1728 
-1733 KEVYEEVQRVL
+1733 
-1744 LESEVILEEIQCYKG
+1744 
-1759 AGKEIREAIADP
+1759 
-1771 SRISQ
+1771 
-1776 ERAWRAVKP
+1776 
-1785 LVDKLLRCYNH
+1785 
-1796 SLELQRLRQSIPNSS
+1796 
-1811 EYLRCELDVVMLK
+1811 LK
-1824 KESSLPKCCV
+1824 
-1834 NLPCLKT
+1834 
-1841 SKVSGNIVYVMK
+1841 Y
-1853 VYMALRHDLILE
+1853 
-1865 LSSLCFRGASVG
+1865 FR
-1877 GALVLRKLPTD
+1877 
-1888 YPGIDLHANSLN
+1888 
-1900 LYNFTSIRP
+1900 
-1909 MEVVPRLLGS
+1909 
-1919 LVGGAMS
+1919 
-1926 PTQHLEQQQA
+1926 
-1936 LVKQFAEI
+1936 
-1944 LEFVL
+1944 
-1949 KFDEYKMKTPAI
+1949 
-1961 QNDFSYYRRS
+1961 
-1971 VSRGGLINPDI
+1971 
-1982 PADEAH
+1982 
-1988 IGAEVANRMSLFYAQ
+1988 
-2003 ATPMLKVLSEA
+2003 
-2014 TSQFVNDNQQDLEN
+2014 
-2028 TTETLSTM
+2028 
-2036 AKVCLRMLENPKLV
+2036 
-2050 AQFSRE
+2050 
-2056 ETSLLVLRVM
+2056 
-2066 VGLIILYDWVHPSGA
+2066 
-2081 FCRSSS
+2081 
-2087 VDVKGCVK
+2087 
-2095 FLQQQ
+2095 
-2100 TPAKAEPLLNAL
+2100 
-2112 RYTTKHLNNPTTPKN
+2112 
-2127 IRTLLAA
+2127 

>member
-60 PAANASLV
+60 PSTNASLI

-88 RDIVHFRAHLLV
+88 RDIIHFRAHLLV

-115 LGVELWCGEGAQ
+115 LGVELWCSEGAQ
-127 SSNLAP
+127 SSTLAP

-143 QPAQGLHYHL
+143 QPSQGLHYHL
-153 PVLFDYFHLSAV
+153 PVLFDYFHLSSV
-165 SITIHT
+165 SITIHA

-192 LMKNAGTNFS
+192 LMKSAGSNFNT
-202 SSGSLE
+202 SGSFE
-208 NILFGSSAKCTGGN
+208 NVLFGSTGKCAGGN

-245 GLQNALAI
+245 GLQSALAI
-253 CGSTGAQ
+253 CGSTGVM
-260 LTPEESSTNSI
+260 LTPEESSSNSV

-283 DTGKKSEAGEEEEW
+283 DIGKKAEAGEEEEW
-297 AMGAA
+297 AAGAA

-334 ARHHALRIKRFAEC
+334 ASHHALRIKRFSEC

-373 GEAARRSRY
+373 GEVARRSRY

-435 FLCTETLSEDC
+435 FLCTESLADDC
-446 GCSVSSLMDSRRPSS
+446 ACSISSLMDSRRPSS
-461 EASRVTLTLPKAII
+461 EASRVTLTLPKTII
-475 DVLEPQFKSPKS
+475 DVLEPQFNAPKS
-487 TAGMVQATLTLAPQK
+487 NPNIVQATLTLAPQK
-502 SASGSP
+502 SVRGSP
-508 KRTLVKQNVVEMNV
+508 KRALIKQNVVELN
-522 GKATKKQLEL
+522 KPHNKQLEL

-559 SIQQGQQLSRYSA
+559 SIQQGQQMSRYST
-572 STLLD
+572 STLID
-577 INATKDNHM
+577 INSIKSNTNISHSGMDNT
-586 SRQGKD
+586 D
-592 SSDTNE
+592 PNE
-598 VFHQKH
+598 VFRQKH
-604 EVISGVSTLPAR
+604 EITSGVSTLPAR
-616 HSKSLDQLRIAQ
+616 HSKSLDQLRVSQ
-628 MTPMNNSKQMLSKNV
+628 MAPLNNSQGLSKNL
-643 RNNSNT
+643 RNSSNQ
-649 SVNYPPNTF
+649 SVNYPKPYL
-658 IPPQQVKPT
+658 PPQQVKPT

-677 YPTSTTTRCAPKGDD
+677 YPTNTTVRSGSKGDD

-705 NPFNPN
+705 NPCNLN
-711 VNQNSEVFHNVGHK
+711 INHHGMNNEVFHNVGYK
-725 VYGYTFGNQGNPQVN
+725 YDGVMKSNPNQMYGYTFGNQGTMQAN

-773 KNQVT
+773 KSQVT
-778 DQASVVLHKH
+778 DHNNLVSNKH
-788 VHRSNSTHVFHPNME
+788 VHRSNSTHGFHQNME
-803 NPQIDIEAARNQLR
+803 NQHIDIEAARNQLR

-860 RSSDGTSKSTYSK
+860 RSSDGTSKSNYSK

-899 HATKENS
+899 NSCKENA
-906 KINSSRD
+906 KLNSSRD
-913 SLTSHHS
+913 SLSSHHS
-920 IRSRDSKSDRCTPKS
+920 IKSRDSRSDRHTSKS

-943 RGISRSGK
+943 RGTPRSGK
-951 ATPKSGAITP
+951 GTPKSGGVTPRSGLATPKSGRA
-961 RSGLVTPKSGR
+961 TPKSG
-972 VTPKSGLATPKSGRS
+972 VATPKSGRS
-987 SGKPEKRSKHKPSE
+987 SGKTEKRTKRRATE
-1001 KMSQLM
+1001 KKAQMM
-1007 SEAASSSSSDSIPF
+1007 SEAASSSSNESIPF
-1021 ELRRLESSASVPY
+1021 ELRRLETSASVPY
-1034 SLDQGPELLRHCR
+1034 SLDHGPELLRHCR
-1047 SAASVLE
+1047 SAASVLD
-1054 EPNINN
+1054 EPNLNN

-1087 FKILPPENFSN
+1087 FKILPPENFLN
-1098 KEEKRSRKIS
+1098 KEEKRSRSNSTSSLSEQSGWVSSGRSSAPSTPDNASCQLNQNYLPGTSNGTKVPNKKYDNSVDHRNIIEGEPICDLKQALNGEQLRERLLKLAVKVAQNSNEKIECCDKEVCEECTICS
-1108 PKSPQD
+1108 DSICTDSQCEYNKLMHSNGIDAGCNSDTCTASCFQQFSEANMGKLNQRHNSFSAVQGKSYSST
-1114 ALKSKPV
+1114 SKTSNEGT
-1121 VKKVLKDRI
+1121 VKKSQTISDNLHPYIRKEIAPKLQQIPAKSSSIDKTKLRDRI
-1130 DYTEKLIAAEIR
+1130 EYTEKLIAAEIR
-1142 SLTVDRHCKSHKPSG
+1142 SLTVERPCKSHVSKSG
-1157 PAAAVQKYHN
+1157 AMAAVQKYQN
-1167 KARSEIDLAHFAAEN
+1167 RARSEVDLAHFLADN
-1182 EYEHLPPPQ
+1182 DYEHLPPPQ

-1201 EFKDPPSKSPK
+1201 EFKDPPTKSPK
-1212 LSRQSSKASTP
+1212 LSRQSSKSSTP
-1223 SKTPRKQSVQPST
+1223 SKTLRKQPAQPST
-1236 LELDNPLYHVCE
+1236 LQLDNPLYHVCE
-1248 GIRERRKLRP
+1248 GIMERRKLRP
-1258 HQSVNSNSGLMSG
+1258 LQSISSGSVTPG
-1271 TLNKSQSTGE
+1271 STLNKSQSTGE
-1281 LATRNENEQR
+1281 LANRSDNGNEHR

-1351 ELGLHLIICVHG
+1351 GLHLIICVHG

-1410 VQEILAHIQNSN
+1410 VQEILTHIQNSN
-1422 DPARISFVGHSLGT
+1422 EPARISFVGHSLGT

-1551 SLHGQAYREMVH
+1551 SLLGQAYREMVH
-1563 NMVSPLAARA
+1563 NMVSPLAGRA
-1573 SSVSVVRYDVQ
+1573 STVSVVRYDVQ

-1607 LFIEKFLLVSAM
+1607 LFIEKFLLVSA
-1619 KAHPPARGYSSG
+1619 
-1631 LQRDVHT
+1631 
-1638 TLQAAGRQCDRL
+1638 
-1650 LFQRALCDT
+1650 
-1659 HAAHALQHRPPPA
+1659 
-1672 SSDTRAHNRAT
+1672 
-1683 RLASK
+1683 
-1688 ALYKPRPEPGVAG
+1688 
-1701 FASLSGLATLGSA
+1701 
-1714 GNPLLPGLYSNNAA
+1714 
-1728 PTETE
+1728 
-1733 KEVYEEVQRVL
+1733 
-1744 LESEVILEEIQCYKG
+1744 
-1759 AGKEIREAIADP
+1759 
-1771 SRISQ
+1771 
-1776 ERAWRAVKP
+1776 
-1785 LVDKLLRCYNH
+1785 
-1796 SLELQRLRQSIPNSS
+1796 
-1811 EYLRCELDVVMLK
+1811 LK
-1824 KESSLPKCCV
+1824 
-1834 NLPCLKT
+1834 
-1841 SKVSGNIVYVMK
+1841 Y
-1853 VYMALRHDLILE
+1853 
-1865 LSSLCFRGASVG
+1865 FR
-1877 GALVLRKLPTD
+1877 
-1888 YPGIDLHANSLN
+1888 
-1900 LYNFTSIRP
+1900 
-1909 MEVVPRLLGS
+1909 
-1919 LVGGAMS
+1919 
-1926 PTQHLEQQQA
+1926 
-1936 LVKQFAEI
+1936 
-1944 LEFVL
+1944 
-1949 KFDEYKMKTPAI
+1949 
-1961 QNDFSYYRRS
+1961 
-1971 VSRGGLINPDI
+1971 
-1982 PADEAH
+1982 
-1988 IGAEVANRMSLFYAQ
+1988 
-2003 ATPMLKVLSEA
+2003 
-2014 TSQFVNDNQQDLEN
+2014 
-2028 TTETLSTM
+2028 
-2036 AKVCLRMLENPKLV
+2036 
-2050 AQFSRE
+2050 
-2056 ETSLLVLRVM
+2056 
-2066 VGLIILYDWVHPSGA
+2066 
-2081 FCRSSS
+2081 
-2087 VDVKGCVK
+2087 
-2095 FLQQQ
+2095 
-2100 TPAKAEPLLNAL
+2100 
-2112 RYTTKHLNNPTTPKN
+2112 
-2127 IRTLLAA
+2127 

>member
-1 MSDLQATFEFSVELY
+1 MNKD
-16 KFYNVDLFQ
+16 
-25 RGLYQVRVGLR
+25 RVRVGLR

-115 LGVELWCGEGAQ
+115 LGVELWCSEGAQ
-127 SSNLAP
+127 SSTLAP
-133 VSCRV
+133 MSCRV

-143 QPAQGLHYHL
+143 QPSQGLHYHL
-153 PVLFDYFHLSAV
+153 PVLFDYFHLSSV
-165 SITIHT
+165 SITIHA

-192 LMKNAGTNFS
+192 LMKSAGSFNT
-202 SSGSLE
+202 SGSFE
-208 NILFGSSAKCTGGN
+208 NVLFGSTGKCAGGN

-245 GLQNALAI
+245 GLQSALAM
-253 CGSTGAQ
+253 CGSPGIL
-260 LTPEESSTNSI
+260 LTPEESSSNSV
-271 VGEVAQRIKDLS
+271 VGEVAQRLKDLS
-283 DTGKKSEAGEEEEW
+283 DFGKKLEKSECGEEEEW
-297 AMGAA
+297 AMSAA

-322 TSDRPHVHHALA
+322 ASDRPHVHHALA
-334 ARHHALRIKRFAEC
+334 ARHHALRYAIAYRILTSLFIKRFSEC

-413 TAEFARRRSFLNSN
+413 TAEFARRRSFLNSS
-427 ANKSGSDP
+427 ASKSGSDP
-435 FLCTETLSEDC
+435 FLCSEPLGDDC
-446 GCSVSSLMDSRRPSS
+446 ACSVSSLMDSRRPSS
-461 EASRVTLTLPKAII
+461 EASRVTLTLPKT
-475 DVLEPQFKSPKS
+475 VMKLCEPKFNTPKS
-487 TAGMVQATLTLAPQK
+487 GSGVVSASLTLAPQK
-502 SASGSP
+502 SAHGSP
-508 KRTLVKQNVVEMNV
+508 KRALVKQNIVELP
-522 GKATKKQLEL
+522 KAHNKQLEL

-538 IVQNNQISEIQL
+538 IVQNNLISEIQL

-559 SIQQGQQLSRYSA
+559 TIQQGQTMSRYSA

-577 INATKDNHM
+577 INTKSASNVSHL
-586 SRQGKD
+586 GKEQ
-592 SSDTNE
+592 SEPGLE
-598 VFHQKH
+598 VFRQKH
-604 EVISGVSTLPAR
+604 EITSGVSTLPAR
-616 HSKSLDQLRIAQ
+616 HSKSLDQLRVSQLAPLNTTQ
-628 MTPMNNSKQMLSKNV
+628 TLTKNV
-643 RNNSNT
+643 RNGSNS
-649 SVNYPPNTF
+649 SVNYPKPYL
-658 IPPQQVKPT
+658 PPQQVKPT
-667 TLPRSVTTTA
+667 TLPRSVTTSA
-677 YPTSTTTRCAPKGDD
+677 YPTNTTTRCSSKGDD

-705 NPFNPN
+705 NPCIKKVGHGMNN
-711 VNQNSEVFHNVGHK
+711 EVFHNVGYK
-725 VYGYTFGNQGNPQVN
+725 YDGVMKQNPNQVYGYTFGNQGNLQVN

-778 DQASVVLHKH
+778 DQNNLVSNKH
-788 VHRSNSTHVFHPNME
+788 VHRSNSTHVFHQKAE
-803 NPQIDIEAARNQLR
+803 NQQIDIEAARNQLR

-899 HATKENS
+899 NSGKENT

-913 SLTSHHS
+913 SLSSHHS
-920 IRSRDSKSDRCTPKS
+920 IKSRDSKSDRHTSKS
-935 DRSTPKSD
+935 ERSTPKSD
-943 RGISRSGK
+943 RATPRSGK
-951 ATPKSGAITP
+951 STPKSGGYTPKSGLATPKSGRATPKSGAT
-961 RSGLVTPKSGR
+961 
-972 VTPKSGLATPKSGRS
+972 TPKSGRS
-987 SGKPEKRSKHKPSE
+987 SGKPEKRTKHKPSE
-1001 KMSQLM
+1001 KMTQLM
-1007 SEAASSSSSDSIPF
+1007 SEAASSSSNESIPF
-1021 ELRRLESSASVPY
+1021 ELRRLESSTSVPY
-1034 SLDQGPELLRHCR
+1034 SLDHGPELLRHCR
-1047 SAASVLE
+1047 SAASVLD
-1054 EPNINN
+1054 EPNLNN

-1087 FKILPPENFSN
+1087 FKILPPKNFLN
-1098 KEEKRSRKIS
+1098 NEEKRRRSTSTSSLSEQSGWVSSGRSSGPSSPDNASCQLNQNFVATKPTSSKSSSKNYEETGEIGKHDGETISDFKRTVLNGDQLRERLLKLAVKVAQNTSNEKIECCDKEVCEECTICS
-1108 PKSPQD
+1108 DSICTDSQCEYNKLVHSNGIDAGCNSDTCTASCFQQIAEANAIKGNQRHNSFSAVQGKTYSSSSKS
-1114 ALKSKPV
+1114 LNEGT
-1121 VKKVLKDRI
+1121 VKKSQTMSDNLHPYIRKEIPQKAPPAPAKSQSLDKTKLKDRI
-1130 DYTEKLIAAEIR
+1130 QYTEKLIAAEIR
-1142 SLTVDRHCKSHKPSG
+1142 SLTVDRSCVKTGSHKKGSSSSG
-1157 PAAAVQKYHN
+1157 QKYSN
-1167 KARSEIDLAHFAAEN
+1167 KAKSEIDLAHFMGDN
-1182 EYEHLPPPQ
+1182 DYEHLPPPQ

-1212 LSRQSSKASTP
+1212 LSRQSSKSSTP
-1223 SKTPRKQSVQPST
+1223 SKTPRKQQAQASSLQ
-1236 LELDNPLYHVCE
+1236 LDNPLYHVCE
-1248 GIRERRKLRP
+1248 GIMERRKLRP
-1258 HQSVNSNSGLMSG
+1258 HQSVNSGSAPSAG

-1281 LATRNENEQR
+1281 LASRNDTEQR

-1351 ELGLHLIICVHG
+1351 GLHLIICVHG

-1410 VQEILAHIQNSN
+1410 VQEILTHIQNSS

-1445 PQMKPFLGK
+1445 PQMKPYLSK

-1469 YNSSGLVNAGMW
+1469 YNSSGL
-1481 FMQKW
+1481 
-1486 KKSGSLLQLSLRDAS
+1486 KSGSLLQLSLRDAS

-1530 DRYVPLHSARLE
+1530 DRYV
-1542 LCKAAAKDT
+1542 
-1551 SLHGQAYREMVH
+1551 H
-1563 NMVSPLAARA
+1563 NMVSPLARA
-1573 SSVSVVRYDVQ
+1573 AGAGGGAAVVRYEVQ

-1607 LFIEKFLLVSAM
+1607 LFIEKFLLVSA
-1619 KAHPPARGYSSG
+1619 
-1631 LQRDVHT
+1631 
-1638 TLQAAGRQCDRL
+1638 
-1650 LFQRALCDT
+1650 
-1659 HAAHALQHRPPPA
+1659 
-1672 SSDTRAHNRAT
+1672 
-1683 RLASK
+1683 
-1688 ALYKPRPEPGVAG
+1688 
-1701 FASLSGLATLGSA
+1701 
-1714 GNPLLPGLYSNNAA
+1714 
-1728 PTETE
+1728 
-1733 KEVYEEVQRVL
+1733 
-1744 LESEVILEEIQCYKG
+1744 
-1759 AGKEIREAIADP
+1759 
-1771 SRISQ
+1771 
-1776 ERAWRAVKP
+1776 
-1785 LVDKLLRCYNH
+1785 
-1796 SLELQRLRQSIPNSS
+1796 
-1811 EYLRCELDVVMLK
+1811 LK
-1824 KESSLPKCCV
+1824 
-1834 NLPCLKT
+1834 
-1841 SKVSGNIVYVMK
+1841 Y
-1853 VYMALRHDLILE
+1853 
-1865 LSSLCFRGASVG
+1865 FR
-1877 GALVLRKLPTD
+1877 
-1888 YPGIDLHANSLN
+1888 
-1900 LYNFTSIRP
+1900 
-1909 MEVVPRLLGS
+1909 
-1919 LVGGAMS
+1919 
-1926 PTQHLEQQQA
+1926 
-1936 LVKQFAEI
+1936 
-1944 LEFVL
+1944 
-1949 KFDEYKMKTPAI
+1949 
-1961 QNDFSYYRRS
+1961 
-1971 VSRGGLINPDI
+1971 
-1982 PADEAH
+1982 
-1988 IGAEVANRMSLFYAQ
+1988 
-2003 ATPMLKVLSEA
+2003 
-2014 TSQFVNDNQQDLEN
+2014 
-2028 TTETLSTM
+2028 
-2036 AKVCLRMLENPKLV
+2036 
-2050 AQFSRE
+2050 
-2056 ETSLLVLRVM
+2056 
-2066 VGLIILYDWVHPSGA
+2066 
-2081 FCRSSS
+2081 
-2087 VDVKGCVK
+2087 
-2095 FLQQQ
+2095 
-2100 TPAKAEPLLNAL
+2100 
-2112 RYTTKHLNNPTTPKN
+2112 
-2127 IRTLLAA
+2127 

>member
-36 VSPKVPVHI
+36 VSPKVPVHF

-115 LGVELWCGEGAQ
+115 LGVELWCSEGAQ
-127 SSNLAP
+127 SSTLAP

-165 SITIHT
+165 SITIHA

-179 YINTPRSSKQWGK
+179 YIKKSIMHYVQSCTPRSSKQWGK
-192 LMKNAGTNFS
+192 LMKSAGANFNA
-202 SSGSLE
+202 SGSFE
-208 NILFGSSAKCTGGN
+208 NILFGSSGKCAGGN

-245 GLQNALAI
+245 GLQSALAV
-253 CGSTGAQ
+253 CGSTGVL
-260 LTPEESSTNSI
+260 LTPDESSSNSI

-283 DTGKKSEAGEEEEW
+283 DGAKKSEAGEEEEW

-334 ARHHALRIKRFAEC
+334 ARHHALRIKRFSEC

-373 GEAARRSRY
+373 GETARRSRY

-413 TAEFARRRSFLNSN
+413 TAEFARRRSFLSSN

-435 FLCTETLSEDC
+435 FLCTESVGDDC
-446 GCSVSSLMDSRRPSS
+446 ACSVSSMMDSRRPSS
-461 EASRVTLTLPKAII
+461 EASRVTLSLPKTIM
-475 DVLEPQFKSPKS
+475 DVLEPQFNAPKS
-487 TAGMVQATLTLAPQK
+487 NTNVVQATLTLAPQK
-502 SASGSP
+502 SARGSP
-508 KRTLVKQNVVEMNV
+508 KRTIVKQNVVEM
-522 GKATKKQLEL
+522 TKPHNKQLEL

-577 INATKDNHM
+577 INATKNDAGM
-586 SRQGKD
+586 SRSGRDK
-592 SSDTNE
+592 SDTNE
-598 VFHQKH
+598 VTRPKL
-604 EVISGVSTLPAR
+604 EITSGVSTLPAR
-616 HSKSLDQLRIAQ
+616 HSKSLDQLRISQ
-628 MTPMNNSKQMLSKNV
+628 MTPLSVQTLSKNV
-643 RNNSNT
+643 RNSSNT
-649 SVNYPPNTF
+649 SVNYQKPY
-658 IPPQQVKPT
+658 IQPQSIKPT
-667 TLPRSVTTTA
+667 TLPRSVTTSA
-677 YPTSTTTRCAPKGDD
+677 YPTNTTTRCASKGDD
-692 YRRNISEFREKYK
+692 YRRNINEFREKYK
-705 NPFNPN
+705 NPCNLN
-711 VNQNSEVFHNVGHK
+711 INTHGMNNEVFHNVGYK
-725 VYGYTFGNQGNPQVN
+725 YDGTMKSNSNQVYGYTFGNQGNLQAN

-773 KNQVT
+773 KTQVT
-778 DQASVVLHKH
+778 DQNNLVPNKH
-788 VHRSNSTHVFHPNME
+788 VHRSNSTHVFHQNVD
-803 NPQIDIEAARNQLR
+803 NQQIDIEAARNQLR

-880 STMPSVRHK
+880 STIPSLRHK
-889 KSRSKESKLN
+889 KSRSKESKLSN
-899 HATKENS
+899 CAKDTA
-906 KINSSRD
+906 KINTSRD
-913 SLTSHHS
+913 SLSSHHS
-920 IRSRDSKSDRCTPKS
+920 IRSRDSKSDRQTPKS

-943 RGISRSGK
+943 KGPSRSGK
-951 ATPKSGAITP
+951 TTPRSGKITP
-961 RSGLVTPKSGR
+961 RSGLATPKSGGT
-972 VTPKSGLATPKSGRS
+972 TPKSGLATPKSGRS

-1001 KMSQLM
+1001 KMTQLM
-1007 SEAASSSSSDSIPF
+1007 SEAASSSSNESIPF
-1021 ELRRLESSASVPY
+1021 ELRRLESSASVPF
-1034 SLDQGPELLRHCR
+1034 SLDHGSELRHCR
-1047 SAASVLE
+1047 SAASVLD
-1054 EPNINN
+1054 EPNLNN
-1060 TFGSESLPNLAPPPA
+1060 NFGSESLPNLAPPPA
-1075 FESPPLDIADKD
+1075 FESPPLDIGDKD
-1087 FKILPPENFSN
+1087 FKILPPENFLN
-1098 KEEKRSRKIS
+1098 KEDKLSRSSSTSSLSEQSGWVSSGRSSGPSSPDNASCQLNQNFAPPGSSTASKIS
-1108 PKSPQD
+1108 SKTYEQPVDARRRDAEKISDFKRTVLNGEQLRERLLKLAVKAAQTASNEKIECCDKEVCEECTICSDSICTDSQCEYNKLMHSNGIDAGCNSDTCTASCYQQCSDMSTSKINQRHNSFSAIQGKSY
-1114 ALKSKPV
+1114 ASVTKTSNEGT
-1121 VKKVLKDRI
+1121 VKKSQTISDSLHPYIRKEIPTKPQPQPQPQPQPAPAKSNSSSMDKTKLKDRI
-1130 DYTEKLIAAEIR
+1130 QYTEKLLAAEIR
-1142 SLTVDRHCKSHKPSG
+1142 SLTVDRSCKSHNNKKGGPGTSG
-1157 PAAAVQKYHN
+1157 QKYSS
-1167 KARSEIDLAHFAAEN
+1167 KAKSEVDLSHYN
-1182 EYEHLPPPQ
+1182 DDDYEHLPPPQ

-1201 EFKDPPSKSPK
+1201 EFKDPPSKSPM
-1212 LSRQSSKASTP
+1212 LSRQSSKSSTP
-1223 SKTPRKQSVQPST
+1223 SKASRQPSQPTT
-1236 LELDNPLYHVCE
+1236 LQLDNPLYHVCE
-1248 GIRERRKLRP
+1248 GILERRKLRP
-1258 HQSVNSNSGLMSG
+1258 HQSISAASAPSTS

-1281 LATRNENEQR
+1281 LASRNENGGMKDR

-1327 DFPPVENSLPYF
+1327 DFPPVDNSLPYF

-1351 ELGLHLIICVHG
+1351 GLHLIICVHG

-1410 VQEILAHIQNSN
+1410 VQEIMTHIQNSN
-1422 DPARISFVGHSLGT
+1422 EPARISFVGHSLGT

-1542 LCKAAAKDT
+1542 LCKAAAKDA
-1551 SLHGQAYREMVH
+1551 SLLGQAYREMVH

-1573 SSVSVVRYDVQ
+1573 STVSVVRYDVQ

-1607 LFIEKFLLVSAM
+1607 LFIEKFLLVSA
-1619 KAHPPARGYSSG
+1619 
-1631 LQRDVHT
+1631 
-1638 TLQAAGRQCDRL
+1638 
-1650 LFQRALCDT
+1650 
-1659 HAAHALQHRPPPA
+1659 
-1672 SSDTRAHNRAT
+1672 
-1683 RLASK
+1683 
-1688 ALYKPRPEPGVAG
+1688 
-1701 FASLSGLATLGSA
+1701 
-1714 GNPLLPGLYSNNAA
+1714 
-1728 PTETE
+1728 
-1733 KEVYEEVQRVL
+1733 
-1744 LESEVILEEIQCYKG
+1744 
-1759 AGKEIREAIADP
+1759 
-1771 SRISQ
+1771 
-1776 ERAWRAVKP
+1776 
-1785 LVDKLLRCYNH
+1785 
-1796 SLELQRLRQSIPNSS
+1796 
-1811 EYLRCELDVVMLK
+1811 LK
-1824 KESSLPKCCV
+1824 
-1834 NLPCLKT
+1834 
-1841 SKVSGNIVYVMK
+1841 Y
-1853 VYMALRHDLILE
+1853 
-1865 LSSLCFRGASVG
+1865 FR
-1877 GALVLRKLPTD
+1877 
-1888 YPGIDLHANSLN
+1888 
-1900 LYNFTSIRP
+1900 
-1909 MEVVPRLLGS
+1909 
-1919 LVGGAMS
+1919 
-1926 PTQHLEQQQA
+1926 
-1936 LVKQFAEI
+1936 
-1944 LEFVL
+1944 
-1949 KFDEYKMKTPAI
+1949 
-1961 QNDFSYYRRS
+1961 
-1971 VSRGGLINPDI
+1971 
-1982 PADEAH
+1982 
-1988 IGAEVANRMSLFYAQ
+1988 
-2003 ATPMLKVLSEA
+2003 
-2014 TSQFVNDNQQDLEN
+2014 
-2028 TTETLSTM
+2028 
-2036 AKVCLRMLENPKLV
+2036 
-2050 AQFSRE
+2050 
-2056 ETSLLVLRVM
+2056 
-2066 VGLIILYDWVHPSGA
+2066 
-2081 FCRSSS
+2081 
-2087 VDVKGCVK
+2087 
-2095 FLQQQ
+2095 
-2100 TPAKAEPLLNAL
+2100 
-2112 RYTTKHLNNPTTPKN
+2112 
-2127 IRTLLAA
+2127 

>member
-1 MSDLQATFEFSVELY
+1 MTDLQATFEFSVELY

-25 RGLYQVRVGLR
+25 RGLYQIRVGLR

-45 EASVSSGNGAARTGR
+45 EASVSSSNGAARTGR
-60 PAANASLV
+60 PAANASLI

-115 LGVELWCGEGAQ
+115 LGVELWCSEGAQ
-127 SSNLAP
+127 SSTLAP

-143 QPAQGLHYHL
+143 QPSQGLHYHL
-153 PVLFDYFHLSAV
+153 PVLFDYFHLSSV
-165 SITIHT
+165 SITIHA

-192 LMKNAGTNFS
+192 LMKSAGSFNA
-202 SSGSLE
+202 SGSLE
-208 NILFGSSAKCTGGN
+208 NLLFGSSGKCAGGN

-245 GLQNALAI
+245 GLQSALSV
-253 CGSTGAQ
+253 CGSTGVL
-260 LTPEESSTNSI
+260 LTPEESSSNSV
-271 VGEVAQRIKDLS
+271 VGEVAQRIKELS
-283 DTGKKSEAGEEEEW
+283 DLGRMRKSEAGEEEEW

-373 GEAARRSRY
+373 GEVARRSRY

-413 TAEFARRRSFLNSN
+413 TAEFARRRSFLSSG
-427 ANKSGSDP
+427 ASKSGSDP
-435 FLCTETLSEDC
+435 FLCTEPLGEDC
-446 GCSVSSLMDSRRPSS
+446 VCSISSIMDSRRPSS
-461 EASRVTLTLPKAII
+461 EASRVTLTLPKTIM
-475 DVLEPQFKSPKS
+475 DVLEPQFNAPKTS
-487 TAGMVQATLTLAPQK
+487 SNVVQATLTLAPQK
-502 SASGSP
+502 TSRGSP
-508 KRTLVKQNVVEMNV
+508 KRALVKQNVVEL
-522 GKATKKQLEL
+522 TKPHNKQLEL

-550 PPNNAFASC
+550 PPNSAFASC
-559 SIQQGQQLSRYSA
+559 SIQQGQQMSRYSA

-577 INATKDNHM
+577 INATK
-586 SRQGKD
+586 SSTLTRVGKD
-592 SSDTNE
+592 KSDSNE
-598 VFHQKH
+598 VFTQKH
-604 EVISGVSTLPAR
+604 EITSGVSTLPAR
-616 HSKSLDQLRIAQ
+616 HSKSLDQLRVSQ
-628 MTPMNNSKQMLSKNV
+628 MAPLSNSHAFSKRDV
-643 RNNSNT
+643 RNTSNT
-649 SVNYPPNTF
+649 SVNYPNPKPYL
-658 IPPQQVKPT
+658 PPQQMKPT

-677 YPTSTTTRCAPKGDD
+677 YPTSTTIRSGTKGED
-692 YRRNISEFREKYK
+692 YRRNINEFREKYK
-705 NPFNPN
+705 NPCNMN
-711 VNQNSEVFHNVGHK
+711 YNQLVMNNDVFHNAGYK
-725 VYGYTFGNQGNPQVN
+725 YDGIMKPNPNQVYGYTFGNQGTMQVN

-778 DQASVVLHKH
+778 DQNNLVSSKH
-788 VHRSNSTHVFHPNME
+788 VHRSNSTHVFHQNME
-803 NPQIDIEAARNQLR
+803 SQQQIDIEAARNQLR

-899 HATKENS
+899 NNGKNGTKMH
-906 KINSSRD
+906 SSRD
-913 SLTSHHS
+913 SLSSHHS
-920 IRSRDSKSDRCTPKS
+920 IRSKDSKSDRHTSKS
-935 DRSTPKSD
+935 ERSTPKSE
-943 RGISRSGK
+943 RGTPKSGK
-951 ATPKSGAITP
+951 GTPKSGAITP
-961 RSGLVTPKSGR
+961 RSGLATPKSGR
-972 VTPKSGLATPKSGRS
+972 TTPKSGVATPKSSRS
-987 SGKPEKRSKHKPSE
+987 SGKPEKRTKHKASE
-1001 KMSQLM
+1001 KMTQLM
-1007 SEAASSSSSDSIPF
+1007 SEAASSSSNESIPF

-1034 SLDQGPELLRHCR
+1034 SLDHGPELLRHCR
-1047 SAASVLE
+1047 SAASVLD
-1054 EPNINN
+1054 EPNLTN
-1060 TFGSESLPNLAPPPA
+1060 TYGSESLPNLAPPPA

-1087 FKILPPENFSN
+1087 FKILPPENFLSKDEKGSKSSSTSSLSEQSGWVSSGRSSGASTPDNASSQLNQNFPPPSSN
-1098 KEEKRSRKIS
+1098 TTAPKVSSKKIDNSVEKRQKVEGETIS
-1108 PKSPQD
+1108 DFKRTVLNGEQLRERLLKLAVKVSENNSNEQIECCDKEICEECTICSDSICTDSQCELNKLMHSNGIDAGCNSDTCNASCFQQCSDVNPAKLNQRHNSFSAVQGKSYSST
-1114 ALKSKPV
+1114 SKGSSEGT
-1121 VKKVLKDRI
+1121 VKKSQTIGDNLHPYIRKEIPAKTPQAKGPVDRALKDRI
-1130 DYTEKLIAAEIR
+1130 EYTEKLIAAEIR
-1142 SLTVDRHCKSHKPSG
+1142 SLAAAAAAERACKSHKKGVPG
-1157 PAAAVQKYHN
+1157 PMGAIQKYQN
-1167 KARSEIDLAHFAAEN
+1167 KARSEIDLAHFMGDN
-1182 EYEHLPPPQ
+1182 DYEHLPPPQ

-1201 EFKDPPSKSPK
+1201 AFKDPPTKSPK
-1212 LSRQSSKASTP
+1212 LSRQSSKSSTP
-1223 SKTPRKQSVQPST
+1223 SKTPRKQPPQPST
-1236 LELDNPLYHVCE
+1236 LQLDNPLYHVCE
-1248 GIRERRKLRP
+1248 
-1258 HQSVNSNSGLMSG
+1258 
-1271 TLNKSQSTGE
+1271 
-1281 LATRNENEQR
+1281 EQR

-1327 DFPPVENSLPYF
+1327 DFPPLENSLPYF

-1351 ELGLHLIICVHG
+1351 GLHLIICVHG

-1410 VQEILAHIQNSN
+1410 VQEIVTHIQNSSE
-1422 DPARISFVGHSLGT
+1422 PARISFVGHSLGT

-1551 SLHGQAYREMVH
+1551 SLLGQAYREMVH

-1573 SSVSVVRYDVQ
+1573 STVSVVRYDVQ

-1607 LFIEKFLLVSAM
+1607 LFIEKFLLVSA
-1619 KAHPPARGYSSG
+1619 
-1631 LQRDVHT
+1631 
-1638 TLQAAGRQCDRL
+1638 
-1650 LFQRALCDT
+1650 
-1659 HAAHALQHRPPPA
+1659 
-1672 SSDTRAHNRAT
+1672 
-1683 RLASK
+1683 
-1688 ALYKPRPEPGVAG
+1688 
-1701 FASLSGLATLGSA
+1701 
-1714 GNPLLPGLYSNNAA
+1714 
-1728 PTETE
+1728 
-1733 KEVYEEVQRVL
+1733 
-1744 LESEVILEEIQCYKG
+1744 
-1759 AGKEIREAIADP
+1759 
-1771 SRISQ
+1771 
-1776 ERAWRAVKP
+1776 
-1785 LVDKLLRCYNH
+1785 
-1796 SLELQRLRQSIPNSS
+1796 
-1811 EYLRCELDVVMLK
+1811 LK
-1824 KESSLPKCCV
+1824 
-1834 NLPCLKT
+1834 
-1841 SKVSGNIVYVMK
+1841 Y
-1853 VYMALRHDLILE
+1853 
-1865 LSSLCFRGASVG
+1865 FR
-1877 GALVLRKLPTD
+1877 
-1888 YPGIDLHANSLN
+1888 
-1900 LYNFTSIRP
+1900 
-1909 MEVVPRLLGS
+1909 
-1919 LVGGAMS
+1919 
-1926 PTQHLEQQQA
+1926 
-1936 LVKQFAEI
+1936 
-1944 LEFVL
+1944 
-1949 KFDEYKMKTPAI
+1949 
-1961 QNDFSYYRRS
+1961 
-1971 VSRGGLINPDI
+1971 
-1982 PADEAH
+1982 
-1988 IGAEVANRMSLFYAQ
+1988 
-2003 ATPMLKVLSEA
+2003 
-2014 TSQFVNDNQQDLEN
+2014 
-2028 TTETLSTM
+2028 
-2036 AKVCLRMLENPKLV
+2036 
-2050 AQFSRE
+2050 
-2056 ETSLLVLRVM
+2056 
-2066 VGLIILYDWVHPSGA
+2066 
-2081 FCRSSS
+2081 
-2087 VDVKGCVK
+2087 
-2095 FLQQQ
+2095 
-2100 TPAKAEPLLNAL
+2100 
-2112 RYTTKHLNNPTTPKN
+2112 
-2127 IRTLLAA
+2127 

>member
-45 EASVSSGNGAARTGR
+45 EASVSSGNGSARTGR
-60 PAANASLV
+60 PTTAASLI

-88 RDIVHFRAHLLV
+88 RDIIHFRAHLLV

-115 LGVELWCGEGAQ
+115 LGVELWCSEGAQ
-127 SSNLAP
+127 SSTLAP

-143 QPAQGLHYHL
+143 QPSQGLHYHL

-165 SITIHT
+165 SITIHA

-179 YINTPRSSKQWGK
+179 YIKKSIMHYVQSCTPRSSKQWGK
-192 LMKNAGTNFS
+192 LMKSAGANFNT
-202 SSGSLE
+202 SGSFE
-208 NILFGSSAKCTGGN
+208 NVLFGSTGKCAGGN

-245 GLQNALAI
+245 GLQSALAI
-253 CGSTGAQ
+253 CGSTGVL
-260 LTPEESSTNSI
+260 LTPEQSSSNSV

-283 DTGKKSEAGEEEEW
+283 DIGKKAEAGEEEEW
-297 AMGAA
+297 AAGAA

-322 TSDRPHVHHALA
+322 TTDRPHVHHALA
-334 ARHHALRIKRFAEC
+334 ASHHALRIKRFSEC

-373 GEAARRSRY
+373 GEVARRSRY

-427 ANKSGSDP
+427 ANKSDP
-435 FLCTETLSEDC
+435 FLCTESLPDDC
-446 GCSVSSLMDSRRPSS
+446 ACSISSLMDSRRPSS
-461 EASRVTLTLPKAII
+461 EASRVTLTLPKTII
-475 DVLEPQFKSPKS
+475 DVLEPQFNAPKS
-487 TAGMVQATLTLAPQK
+487 NPNIVQATLTLAPQK
-502 SASGSP
+502 SARGSP
-508 KRTLVKQNVVEMNV
+508 KRALVKQNVIELN
-522 GKATKKQLEL
+522 KPHNKQLEI

-559 SIQQGQQLSRYSA
+559 SIQQGQQMSRYST
-572 STLLD
+572 STLID
-577 INATKDNHM
+577 INSLKSNINVASHLGMDN
-586 SRQGKD
+586 
-592 SSDTNE
+592 TNPNE
-598 VFHQKH
+598 VFRQKH
-604 EVISGVSTLPAR
+604 EITSGVSTLPAR
-616 HSKSLDQLRIAQ
+616 HSKSLDQLRVSQ
-628 MTPMNNSKQMLSKNV
+628 MSQPLSNPAMLSKNP
-643 RNNSNT
+643 RNSSNQ
-649 SVNYPPNTF
+649 SVNYPKPYL
-658 IPPQQVKPT
+658 PPQQIKPT

-677 YPTSTTTRCAPKGDD
+677 YPTNTTVRCGSKGDD

-705 NPFNPN
+705 NPCNLN
-711 VNQNSEVFHNVGHK
+711 INHHGLNNEVFHNVGYK
-725 VYGYTFGNQGNPQVN
+725 YDGIMKSNPNQVYGYTFGNQGTVQTN

-773 KNQVT
+773 KTQVT
-778 DQASVVLHKH
+778 DQNNLVSNKH
-788 VHRSNSTHVFHPNME
+788 VHRSNSTHGFHQNIDS
-803 NPQIDIEAARNQLR
+803 QHIDIEAARNQLR

-860 RSSDGTSKSTYSK
+860 RSSDGTSKSNYSK

-880 STMPSVRHK
+880 STMPSIRHK

-899 HATKENS
+899 NSCKENT
-906 KINSSRD
+906 KLNSSRD
-913 SLTSHHS
+913 SLSSHHS
-920 IRSRDSKSDRCTPKS
+920 IKSRDSKSDRQTSKS
-935 DRSTPKSD
+935 ERSTPKSD
-943 RGISRSGK
+943 RATPRSGK
-951 ATPKSGAITP
+951 GTPKSGGVTPRSGLATPKSGRA
-961 RSGLVTPKSGR
+961 
-972 VTPKSGLATPKSGRS
+972 TPKSGLATPKSGRS
-987 SGKPEKRSKHKPSE
+987 SGKTEKRTKHRASE
-1001 KMSQLM
+1001 KMTQLM
-1007 SEAASSSSSDSIPF
+1007 SEAASSSSNESIPF
-1021 ELRRLESSASVPY
+1021 ELSRLESSASVPY
-1034 SLDQGPELLRHCR
+1034 SLDHGPELLRHCR
-1047 SAASVLE
+1047 SAASVLD
-1054 EPNINN
+1054 EPNLNN

-1087 FKILPPENFSN
+1087 FKILPPENFLN
-1098 KEEKRSRKIS
+1098 KEEKRSRSNSTSSLSEQSGWVSSGRSSGPSTPDNASCQLNQNYLPSTSNASKVSSKKYNDNVEHRSEDDELIS
-1108 PKSPQD
+1108 DSKQTLNGEQLRERLLKL
-1114 ALKSKPV
+1114 ALKVAQNSNEKIECCDKEVCEECTICSDSICTDSQCEYNKLMHSNGIDAGCNSDTCSASCYQQRSEPNVGKLNQRHNSFSAIQSKSFSTTSKSSNEGS
-1121 VKKVLKDRI
+1121 VKKSQTVSDNLHPYIRKEVAPKLQQIPAKSNSIDKTKLRDRI
-1130 DYTEKLIAAEIR
+1130 EYTEKLIAAEIR
-1142 SLTVDRHCKSHKPSG
+1142 SLTVERSCKSHVLKSSAG
-1157 PAAAVQKYHN
+1157 VQKYQN
-1167 KARSEIDLAHFAAEN
+1167 KARSEVDLAHFIGDN
-1182 EYEHLPPPQ
+1182 DYEHLPPPQ

-1201 EFKDPPSKSPK
+1201 EFKDPPTKSPK
-1212 LSRQSSKASTP
+1212 LSRQSSKSSTP
-1223 SKTPRKQSVQPST
+1223 SKTPRKQPVQPST
-1236 LELDNPLYHVCE
+1236 LQLDNPLYHVCE
-1248 GIRERRKLRP
+1248 GIMERRKLRP
-1258 HQSVNSNSGLMSG
+1258 LQSVSSGG
-1271 TLNKSQSTGE
+1271 ATPGTTLNKSQSTGE
-1281 LATRNENEQR
+1281 LANRNDNEQR

-1351 ELGLHLIICVHG
+1351 GLHLIICVHG

-1376 YLELGLPGARLDFLM
+1376 YLELGLPGAKLDFLM

-1410 VQEILAHIQNSN
+1410 VQEILTHVQNSSE
-1422 DPARISFVGHSLGT
+1422 PARISFVGHSLGT

-1551 SLHGQAYREMVH
+1551 SLLGQAYREMVH
-1563 NMVSPLAARA
+1563 NMVSPLAGRA
-1573 SSVSVVRYDVQ
+1573 STVSVVRYDVQ

-1607 LFIEKFLLVSAM
+1607 LFIEKFLLVSA
-1619 KAHPPARGYSSG
+1619 
-1631 LQRDVHT
+1631 
-1638 TLQAAGRQCDRL
+1638 
-1650 LFQRALCDT
+1650 
-1659 HAAHALQHRPPPA
+1659 
-1672 SSDTRAHNRAT
+1672 
-1683 RLASK
+1683 
-1688 ALYKPRPEPGVAG
+1688 
-1701 FASLSGLATLGSA
+1701 
-1714 GNPLLPGLYSNNAA
+1714 
-1728 PTETE
+1728 
-1733 KEVYEEVQRVL
+1733 
-1744 LESEVILEEIQCYKG
+1744 
-1759 AGKEIREAIADP
+1759 
-1771 SRISQ
+1771 
-1776 ERAWRAVKP
+1776 
-1785 LVDKLLRCYNH
+1785 
-1796 SLELQRLRQSIPNSS
+1796 
-1811 EYLRCELDVVMLK
+1811 LK
-1824 KESSLPKCCV
+1824 
-1834 NLPCLKT
+1834 
-1841 SKVSGNIVYVMK
+1841 Y
-1853 VYMALRHDLILE
+1853 
-1865 LSSLCFRGASVG
+1865 FR
-1877 GALVLRKLPTD
+1877 
-1888 YPGIDLHANSLN
+1888 
-1900 LYNFTSIRP
+1900 
-1909 MEVVPRLLGS
+1909 
-1919 LVGGAMS
+1919 
-1926 PTQHLEQQQA
+1926 
-1936 LVKQFAEI
+1936 
-1944 LEFVL
+1944 
-1949 KFDEYKMKTPAI
+1949 
-1961 QNDFSYYRRS
+1961 
-1971 VSRGGLINPDI
+1971 
-1982 PADEAH
+1982 
-1988 IGAEVANRMSLFYAQ
+1988 
-2003 ATPMLKVLSEA
+2003 
-2014 TSQFVNDNQQDLEN
+2014 
-2028 TTETLSTM
+2028 
-2036 AKVCLRMLENPKLV
+2036 
-2050 AQFSRE
+2050 
-2056 ETSLLVLRVM
+2056 
-2066 VGLIILYDWVHPSGA
+2066 
-2081 FCRSSS
+2081 
-2087 VDVKGCVK
+2087 
-2095 FLQQQ
+2095 
-2100 TPAKAEPLLNAL
+2100 
-2112 RYTTKHLNNPTTPKN
+2112 
-2127 IRTLLAA
+2127 

>member
-25 RGLYQVRVGLR
+25 RGLYQVRVSLR

-45 EASVSSGNGAARTGR
+45 EATVSSGNGAARTGR
-60 PAANASLV
+60 PAANASLM
-68 GGLAASR
+68 GGIAASR

-100 DSRNLKESLERAEWS
+100 DSRNLKDSLERAEWS
-115 LGVELWCGEGAQ
+115 LAVELWCSEGAQ
-127 SSNLAP
+127 SSTLTA

-165 SITIHT
+165 SVTIHA

-192 LMKNAGTNFS
+192 LMKSAGSNFNA
-202 SSGSLE
+202 SGSLE
-208 NILFGSSAKCTGGN
+208 NILFGSTGKCAGGN

-245 GLQNALAI
+245 GLQSALTV
-253 CGSTGAQ
+253 CGSTGVL
-260 LTPEESSTNSI
+260 LTPEESTSNSI

-283 DTGKKSEAGEEEEW
+283 DIGKKSEAGEEEEW

-334 ARHHALRIKRFAEC
+334 ARHHALRIKRFSEC

-435 FLCTETLSEDC
+435 FLCSEPVREDC
-446 GCSVSSLMDSRRPSS
+446 ACSVSSIMDSRRPSS
-461 EASRVTLTLPKAII
+461 EASRVTLSLPKNMI
-475 DVLEPQFKSPKS
+475 DVLEPEFDTPKS
-487 TAGMVQATLTLAPQK
+487 STNVVRATLTLAPQK
-502 SASGSP
+502 SSRGSP
-508 KRTLVKQNVVEMNV
+508 KRTIVKQNVVEMN
-522 GKATKKQLEL
+522 KPHNKQLEL

-550 PPNNAFASC
+550 PPNNFFSSC
-559 SIQQGQQLSRYSA
+559 PIQQGQQMSRYSA

-577 INATKDNHM
+577 INATKSNVNV
-586 SRQGKD
+586 SRLGNDKLD
-592 SSDTNE
+592 PSAH
-598 VFHQKH
+598 FKQKH
-604 EVISGVSTLPAR
+604 EITSGVSTLPAR
-616 HSKSLDQLRIAQ
+616 HSKSLDQLRVSQI
-628 MTPMNNSKQMLSKNV
+628 TPVSVQTLSKNV
-643 RNNSNT
+643 KNSSNT
-649 SVNYPPNTF
+649 SVNNYQKSYASAQP
-658 IPPQQVKPT
+658 IKPT

-677 YPTSTTTRCAPKGDD
+677 YPTNTTTRCGSKGDD
-692 YRRNISEFREKYK
+692 YRRNINEFREKYK
-705 NPFNPN
+705 NPCNSN
-711 VNQNSEVFHNVGHK
+711 VQNVHGMNNEVFHSVGYK
-725 VYGYTFGNQGNPQVN
+725 YDGTIKGNANQIYGYTFGNQGNIPVN

-773 KNQVT
+773 KTQVT
-778 DQASVVLHKH
+778 DQSNLVSNKH
-788 VHRSNSTHVFHPNME
+788 VHRSNSTHMFHQNVE
-803 NPQIDIEAARNQLR
+803 NQQIDIEATRNQLR

-880 STMPSVRHK
+880 SKLPSVRHK
-889 KSRSKESKLN
+889 KSRSKDSKLN
-899 HATKENS
+899 TSGKENM
-906 KINSSRD
+906 KVNSSRD
-913 SLTSHHS
+913 SLSSHHS
-920 IRSRDSKSDRCTPKS
+920 IKSRDSKSDRQTPKS

-943 RGISRSGK
+943 RGTPKSGK
-951 ATPKSGAITP
+951 ATPKSGGITP
-961 RSGLVTPKSGR
+961 RSGLATPKSGG
-972 VTPKSGLATPKSGRS
+972 TTPKSGRS
-987 SGKPEKRSKHKPSE
+987 SGKPERRSKHKPSE
-1001 KMSQLM
+1001 KMTQLM
-1007 SEAASSSSSDSIPF
+1007 SEAASSSSDESIPF
-1021 ELRRLESSASVPY
+1021 ELRRLESSTSVPY
-1034 SLDQGPELLRHCR
+1034 SLDHGSELRHCR
-1047 SAASVLE
+1047 SAASIIE
-1054 EPNINN
+1054 EPNLNN

-1075 FESPPLDIADKD
+1075 FESPPLNIDDKD
-1087 FKILPPENFSN
+1087 FKILPPENFLSKDDKQSKSSTSSLSEQSGWVSSGRSSGPSSPDNGSCQLNQNFPSASN
-1098 KEEKRSRKIS
+1098 TISTKIPNKKFEDNIDKRKKDGEKIS
-1108 PKSPQD
+1108 EFKRT
-1114 ALKSKPV
+1114 ALNGEQLRERLLKLAVKAAQSSSTEKIECCDKEVCEECTICSDSICTDSQCEYNKMMHTNGIDTGCNSDTCTASCFQQYAEPNTSKVNQRHNSFSAIQGNTYSSINKTSNEPT
-1121 VKKVLKDRI
+1121 VKKSQTVSDNLHPYIRKEIPSTAQPAVPAKSNTINKTKLKDRI
-1130 DYTEKLIAAEIR
+1130 EYTEKLIAAEIR
-1142 SLTVDRHCKSHKPSG
+1142 NLAVDRSCKTRQSPAGPIASIQNYQGKAKSEVNLSQFSG
-1157 PAAAVQKYHN
+1157 DN
-1167 KARSEIDLAHFAAEN
+1167 D
-1182 EYEHLPPPQ
+1182 YEHLPPPQ

-1201 EFKDPPSKSPK
+1201 EFKDPPSKSPMV
-1212 LSRQSSKASTP
+1212 SRSSSKSSTP
-1223 SKTPRKQSVQPST
+1223 SRTPRKAAQPTT
-1236 LELDNPLYHVCE
+1236 LQLDNPLYHVCE
-1248 GIRERRKLRP
+1248 GVIERRKLRP
-1258 HQSVNSNSGLMSG
+1258 HQSMNAAATTSAS

-1281 LATRNENEQR
+1281 LASRSEHGNNKKPRQ
-1291 ESNLVSIFGLAES
+1291 SNLISIFGLAES

-1351 ELGLHLIICVHG
+1351 GLHLIICVHG

-1410 VQEILAHIQNSN
+1410 IQEIVTHIQNSSE
-1422 DPARISFVGHSLGT
+1422 PARISFVGHSLGT

-1486 KKSGSLLQLSLRDAS
+1486 KKSGSLLQLSLRDAP

-1551 SLHGQAYREMVH
+1551 SLLGQAYREMVH

-1607 LFIEKFLLVSAM
+1607 LFIEKFLLVSA
-1619 KAHPPARGYSSG
+1619 
-1631 LQRDVHT
+1631 
-1638 TLQAAGRQCDRL
+1638 
-1650 LFQRALCDT
+1650 
-1659 HAAHALQHRPPPA
+1659 
-1672 SSDTRAHNRAT
+1672 
-1683 RLASK
+1683 
-1688 ALYKPRPEPGVAG
+1688 
-1701 FASLSGLATLGSA
+1701 
-1714 GNPLLPGLYSNNAA
+1714 
-1728 PTETE
+1728 
-1733 KEVYEEVQRVL
+1733 
-1744 LESEVILEEIQCYKG
+1744 
-1759 AGKEIREAIADP
+1759 
-1771 SRISQ
+1771 
-1776 ERAWRAVKP
+1776 
-1785 LVDKLLRCYNH
+1785 
-1796 SLELQRLRQSIPNSS
+1796 
-1811 EYLRCELDVVMLK
+1811 LK
-1824 KESSLPKCCV
+1824 
-1834 NLPCLKT
+1834 
-1841 SKVSGNIVYVMK
+1841 Y
-1853 VYMALRHDLILE
+1853 
-1865 LSSLCFRGASVG
+1865 FR
-1877 GALVLRKLPTD
+1877 
-1888 YPGIDLHANSLN
+1888 
-1900 LYNFTSIRP
+1900 
-1909 MEVVPRLLGS
+1909 
-1919 LVGGAMS
+1919 
-1926 PTQHLEQQQA
+1926 
-1936 LVKQFAEI
+1936 
-1944 LEFVL
+1944 
-1949 KFDEYKMKTPAI
+1949 
-1961 QNDFSYYRRS
+1961 
-1971 VSRGGLINPDI
+1971 
-1982 PADEAH
+1982 
-1988 IGAEVANRMSLFYAQ
+1988 
-2003 ATPMLKVLSEA
+2003 
-2014 TSQFVNDNQQDLEN
+2014 
-2028 TTETLSTM
+2028 
-2036 AKVCLRMLENPKLV
+2036 
-2050 AQFSRE
+2050 
-2056 ETSLLVLRVM
+2056 
-2066 VGLIILYDWVHPSGA
+2066 
-2081 FCRSSS
+2081 
-2087 VDVKGCVK
+2087 
-2095 FLQQQ
+2095 
-2100 TPAKAEPLLNAL
+2100 
-2112 RYTTKHLNNPTTPKN
+2112 
-2127 IRTLLAA
+2127 

>member
-1 MSDLQATFEFSVELY
+1 MQFPDRTSNNSAMSSSSLTAIPPVLIVLVLGTKALQLHQY
-16 KFYNVDLFQ
+16 FQ
-25 RGLYQVRVGLR
+25 TALLYQVRIGLR

-60 PAANASLV
+60 PAANASLI

-115 LGVELWCGEGAQ
+115 LGVELWCSEGAQ
-127 SSNLAP
+127 SSTLAP

-143 QPAQGLHYHL
+143 QPSNGLHYHL

-165 SITIHT
+165 SITIHA

-192 LMKNAGTNFS
+192 LMKSAGSSFNA
-202 SSGSLE
+202 SGSFE
-208 NILFGSSAKCTGGN
+208 NILFGSGGKCAGGN

-245 GLQNALAI
+245 GLQSALAV
-253 CGSTGAQ
+253 CGSTGVT
-260 LTPEESSTNSI
+260 LTPDESSNSI
-271 VGEVAQRIKDLS
+271 VGEVAQRMKDIS
-283 DTGKKSEAGEEEEW
+283 DLCKKSDAGEEEEW

-373 GEAARRSRY
+373 GDMARRSRY

-427 ANKSGSDP
+427 ASKSGSDP
-435 FLCTETLSEDC
+435 FLCSDTVADDC
-446 GCSVSSLMDSRRPSS
+446 ACSVSSMMDSRRPSS
-461 EASRVTLTLPKAII
+461 EASRVTLTLPKNM
-475 DVLEPQFKSPKS
+475 DVLEPQYSTGKSAS
-487 TAGMVQATLTLAPQK
+487 NVLQATLTLAPQK
-502 SASGSP
+502 SARGSP
-508 KRTLVKQNVVEMNV
+508 KRTLVKQSVTEL
-522 GKATKKQLEL
+522 TKPHNKNLEI

-538 IVQNNQISEIQL
+538 IVQNNKITEIQL
-550 PPNNAFASC
+550 PPNNAFSSC
-559 SIQQGQQLSRYSA
+559 PIQQGQQLSRYSA

-577 INATKDNHM
+577 INGSKNNAPQISK
-586 SRQGKD
+586 
-592 SSDTNE
+592 SDHNE
-598 VFHQKH
+598 VFGRKH
-604 EVISGVSTLPAR
+604 EITSGVSTLPAR
-616 HSKSLDQLRIAQ
+616 HSKSLDQLRLSQ
-628 MTPMNNSKQMLSKNV
+628 NMTPLSVQTLTKNV
-643 RNNSNT
+643 RNNSNA
-649 SVNYPPNTF
+649 SVNYPKPYV
-658 IPPQQVKPT
+658 PPQQPKPT
-667 TLPRSVTTTA
+667 TLPRSVTTTS
-677 YPTSTTTRCAPKGDD
+677 YPTSTTTRCGPKGDE
-692 YRRNISEFREKYK
+692 YRRNINEFREKYK
-705 NPFNPN
+705 NPCTLNTSSHGSN
-711 VNQNSEVFHNVGHK
+711 EVFHNVGYK
-725 VYGYTFGNQGNPQVN
+725 YNGTTKLNSNQVYGYAFGNQGTMQVN
-740 NVIRNPLEFQRGYS
+740 NNIRNPLEFQRGYS

-773 KNQVT
+773 KTQVT
-778 DQASVVLHKH
+778 EQSNLVSSKH
-788 VHRSNSTHVFHPNME
+788 VHRSNSTHVFHQIE
-803 NPQIDIEAARNQLR
+803 NQIDIEAARNQLR

-824 QKGDWSYDFNTGS
+824 QKGDWSYDFTTGS
-837 LIQNYQKKSSKSSD
+837 LIHNYQKKSSKSSD

-880 STMPSVRHK
+880 STMPSIRQK
-889 KSRSKESKLN
+889 RSRSKEARLN
-899 HATKENS
+899 HAGKDAARL
-906 KINSSRD
+906 NSSRD
-913 SLTSHHS
+913 SLSSHHS
-920 IRSRDSKSDRCTPKS
+920 IRSRDSKSDRHTSKS

-943 RGISRSGK
+943 RATPKSGK
-951 ATPKSGAITP
+951 ATPKSGVITP
-961 RSGLVTPKSGR
+961 RSGLMTPKSGR
-972 VTPKSGLATPKSGRS
+972 ATPKSGIATPKSGRS
-987 SGKPEKRSKHKPSE
+987 SGKPDKRCKHKPSE
-1001 KMSQLM
+1001 KMTQLM
-1007 SEAASSSSSDSIPF
+1007 SEAASSSSDESIPF

-1034 SLDQGPELLRHCR
+1034 SLDHGNELRHCR
-1047 SAASVLE
+1047 SAASVLD
-1054 EPNINN
+1054 EPNLNN

-1075 FESPPLDIADKD
+1075 AFESPPLDITDKD
-1087 FKILPPENFSN
+1087 FKILPPDNFLN
-1098 KEEKRSRKIS
+1098 KEEKRSQSSTSSLSEQSGWVSSGRSSGQSSPDNASSVNQNIPPTRNTVAKSTNKVYEAPTEVRKRDSEKLKEFKRSILNGEQLRERLMKLAVNTEQKEHEDKIECCDKDVCEECTICS
-1108 PKSPQD
+1108 DSICTDSQCEYNKVMQSNGIDTGCTSDTCPATCKQCSEMSSKVNQRHNSFSAIQSKTSTSKS
-1114 ALKSKPV
+1114 SSEGV
-1121 VKKVLKDRI
+1121 VKKSQTISDNLHPYGRKELPPKPEPLPIKSNTLDKTKLRDRI
-1130 DYTEKLIAAEIR
+1130 EYTEKLIAAEIR
-1142 SLTVDRHCKSHKPSG
+1142 SLTVGRPCKNHKGASAGQKPHGKAKSELDLSHYIPD
-1157 PAAAVQKYHN
+1157 N
-1167 KARSEIDLAHFAAEN
+1167 D
-1182 EYEHLPPPQ
+1182 YEHLPPPQ

-1201 EFKDPPSKSPK
+1201 QFKDPPSKSPM
-1212 LSRQSSKASTP
+1212 LSRQSSKSSTP
-1223 SKTPRKQSVQPST
+1223 SKSRKVEQPTS
-1236 LELDNPLYHVCE
+1236 LQLDNPLYHVCE
-1248 GIRERRKLRP
+1248 EFLERRKSRP
-1258 HQSVNSNSGLMSG
+1258 QKTSSVSASSATS

-1281 LATRNENEQR
+1281 LASRNDNGCSKER

-1311 REEFRQSVKY
+1311 RDEFRQSVKY

-1351 ELGLHLIICVHG
+1351 GLHLIICVHG

-1410 VQEILAHIQNSN
+1410 VQEILTHIQNSSE
-1422 DPARISFVGHSLGT
+1422 PTRISFVGHSLGT

-1445 PQMKPFLGK
+1445 PQMKPFLGR

-1551 SLHGQAYREMVH
+1551 SLLGQAYREMVH

-1573 SSVSVVRYDVQ
+1573 SSAAVVRYDVQ

-1607 LFIEKFLLVSAM
+1607 LFIEKFLLVSA
-1619 KAHPPARGYSSG
+1619 
-1631 LQRDVHT
+1631 
-1638 TLQAAGRQCDRL
+1638 
-1650 LFQRALCDT
+1650 
-1659 HAAHALQHRPPPA
+1659 
-1672 SSDTRAHNRAT
+1672 
-1683 RLASK
+1683 
-1688 ALYKPRPEPGVAG
+1688 
-1701 FASLSGLATLGSA
+1701 
-1714 GNPLLPGLYSNNAA
+1714 
-1728 PTETE
+1728 
-1733 KEVYEEVQRVL
+1733 
-1744 LESEVILEEIQCYKG
+1744 
-1759 AGKEIREAIADP
+1759 
-1771 SRISQ
+1771 
-1776 ERAWRAVKP
+1776 
-1785 LVDKLLRCYNH
+1785 
-1796 SLELQRLRQSIPNSS
+1796 
-1811 EYLRCELDVVMLK
+1811 LK
-1824 KESSLPKCCV
+1824 
-1834 NLPCLKT
+1834 
-1841 SKVSGNIVYVMK
+1841 Y
-1853 VYMALRHDLILE
+1853 
-1865 LSSLCFRGASVG
+1865 FR
-1877 GALVLRKLPTD
+1877 
-1888 YPGIDLHANSLN
+1888 
-1900 LYNFTSIRP
+1900 
-1909 MEVVPRLLGS
+1909 
-1919 LVGGAMS
+1919 
-1926 PTQHLEQQQA
+1926 
-1936 LVKQFAEI
+1936 
-1944 LEFVL
+1944 
-1949 KFDEYKMKTPAI
+1949 
-1961 QNDFSYYRRS
+1961 
-1971 VSRGGLINPDI
+1971 
-1982 PADEAH
+1982 
-1988 IGAEVANRMSLFYAQ
+1988 
-2003 ATPMLKVLSEA
+2003 
-2014 TSQFVNDNQQDLEN
+2014 
-2028 TTETLSTM
+2028 
-2036 AKVCLRMLENPKLV
+2036 
-2050 AQFSRE
+2050 
-2056 ETSLLVLRVM
+2056 
-2066 VGLIILYDWVHPSGA
+2066 
-2081 FCRSSS
+2081 
-2087 VDVKGCVK
+2087 
-2095 FLQQQ
+2095 
-2100 TPAKAEPLLNAL
+2100 
-2112 RYTTKHLNNPTTPKN
+2112 
-2127 IRTLLAA
+2127 

>member
-25 RGLYQVRVGLR
+25 RGLYQIRVGLR

-45 EASVSSGNGAARTGR
+45 ETSVSSGNGSGRSGR
-60 PAANASLV
+60 PTANASL

-88 RDIVHFRAHLLV
+88 RDIVQFRAHLLV
-100 DSRNLKESLERAEWS
+100 DSRNLKESLERTEWS
-115 LGVELWCGEGAQ
+115 LGVELWCSEGAQ
-127 SSNLAP
+127 SSTLAP

-143 QPAQGLHYHL
+143 QPSQGLHYHL

-165 SITIHT
+165 SITIHA

-192 LMKNAGTNFS
+192 LMKSAGSNFNA
-202 SSGSLE
+202 SGSFE
-208 NILFGSSAKCTGGN
+208 NILFGSSGKCAGGN

-245 GLQNALAI
+245 GLQSALAV
-253 CGSTGAQ
+253 CGSTGVL
-260 LTPEESSTNSI
+260 LTPEESSSNSI

-283 DTGKKSEAGEEEEW
+283 DNSKKAESGSEEEW

-334 ARHHALRIKRFAEC
+334 AAHHALRIKRFSEC

-413 TAEFARRRSFLNSN
+413 TAEFARRRSFLNSS

-435 FLCTETLSEDC
+435 FLCSEPANEDC
-446 GCSVSSLMDSRRPSS
+446 ACSVSSIMDSRRPSS
-461 EASRVTLTLPKAII
+461 EASRVTLTLPKAMM
-475 DVLEPQFKSPKS
+475 DVLEPQFSAPKS
-487 TAGMVQATLTLAPQK
+487 STSNIVQATLTLAPQK
-502 SASGSP
+502 PVHGSP
-508 KRTLVKQNVVEMNV
+508 KRALIKQNVVEMSKPHN
-522 GKATKKQLEL
+522 KQLEL

-550 PPNNAFASC
+550 PPNNAFSSC
-559 SIQQGQQLSRYSA
+559 PIQQGQQLSRYSA

-577 INATKDNHM
+577 INSTKNNT
-586 SRQGKD
+586 SVPPTGKD
-592 SSDTNE
+592 KGDLNE
-598 VFHQKH
+598 VFNQRH
-604 EVISGVSTLPAR
+604 EITSGVSTLPAR
-616 HSKSLDQLRIAQ
+616 HSKSLDQLRISQ
-628 MTPMNNSKQMLSKNV
+628 MTPLTVQTLTKNV

-649 SVNYPPNTF
+649 SVNYPKPYQ
-658 IPPQQVKPT
+658 PPKQVKPT
-667 TLPRSVTTTA
+667 TLPRSVTTTT
-677 YPTSTTTRCAPKGDD
+677 YPTSTTTRCSSKGDD
-692 YRRNISEFREKYK
+692 YRRNINEFREKYK
-705 NPFNPN
+705 NPCNLNAN
-711 VNQNSEVFHNVGHK
+711 VHGGNNEVFHNTGPK
-725 VYGYTFGNQGNPQVN
+725 YDRNIKSNPNQVYGYAFGNQGTLQAN
-740 NVIRNPLEFQRGYS
+740 NAIRNPLEFQRGYR

-773 KNQVT
+773 KTQIT
-778 DQASVVLHKH
+778 DQSNLVSNKH
-788 VHRSNSTHVFHPNME
+788 VHRSNSTHVFHQNVDSQQQQ
-803 NPQIDIEAARNQLR
+803 QIDIEAARNQLR

-880 STMPSVRHK
+880 STIPSVRHK
-889 KSRSKESKLN
+889 KSRSKESRLSHSAKEG
-899 HATKENS
+899 TKM
-906 KINSSRD
+906 NSSRD
-913 SLTSHHS
+913 SLSSHHS
-920 IRSRDSKSDRCTPKS
+920 IRSRDSKSDRHTSKS

-943 RGISRSGK
+943 RATPRSGRATPK
-951 ATPKSGAITP
+951 TGRTTPKSGFA
-961 RSGLVTPKSGR
+961 TPKSGR
-972 VTPKSGLATPKSGRS
+972 VTPKSGTTTPKSGRS
-987 SGKPEKRSKHKPSE
+987 SGKPEKRTKHKASE
-1001 KMSQLM
+1001 KMTQLM
-1007 SEAASSSSSDSIPF
+1007 SEAASSSSNESIPF

-1034 SLDQGPELLRHCR
+1034 SLDHGAELRHCR
-1047 SAASVLE
+1047 SAASVLD
-1054 EPNINN
+1054 EPNLNN

-1087 FKILPPENFSN
+1087 FKILPPKSFLS
-1098 KEEKRSRKIS
+1098 KDEKRSSTSTSSLSEQSGWVSSGRSSGPSTPDNGSCQLNQNFLPPNKSPASKTSNKVYDTASELQNKDGEKIS
-1108 PKSPQD
+1108 DFKRTVLNGEQLRERL
-1114 ALKSKPV
+1114 LKLAVKAAQSSNEKIECCDKEVCEECTICSDSICTDSQCEYNKLMHNNGVDTGCNSDTCSASCFQQYSEPYRGKINQRHNSFSGMQATPFSTFPV
-1121 VKKVLKDRI
+1121 PSESNVKKSQTISDDLHPYIRKEITPKVQQLSTKSNTMNKTKLKDRI
-1130 DYTEKLIAAEIR
+1130 EYTEKLLAAEIR
-1142 SLTVDRHCKSHKPSG
+1142 SLTVDRSCKSHVKKTSPTSTS
-1157 PAAAVQKYHN
+1157 KYQN
-1167 KARSEIDLAHFAAEN
+1167 KAKSEVDLSHFGNEP

-1191 QFRDA
+1191 QFRDN

-1201 EFKDPPSKSPK
+1201 AFKDPPSKSPE
-1212 LSRQSSKASTP
+1212 LSRQSSKSSTP
-1223 SKTPRKQSVQPST
+1223 SKTSRKPANQPST
-1236 LELDNPLYHVCE
+1236 LQLDNPLYHVCE
-1248 GIRERRKLRP
+1248 
-1258 HQSVNSNSGLMSG
+1258 
-1271 TLNKSQSTGE
+1271 
-1281 LATRNENEQR
+1281 EQR

-1351 ELGLHLIICVHG
+1351 GLHLIICVHG

-1410 VQEILAHIQNSN
+1410 VQEIITHIQNSSE
-1422 DPARISFVGHSLGT
+1422 PARISFVGHSLGT

-1445 PQMKPFLGK
+1445 PQMKPYLGK

-1551 SLHGQAYREMVH
+1551 SLLGQAYREMVH
-1563 NMVSPLAARA
+1563 NMVSPLASRA
-1573 SSVSVVRYDVQ
+1573 STVSVVRYDVQ

-1607 LFIEKFLLVSAM
+1607 LFIEKFLLVSA
-1619 KAHPPARGYSSG
+1619 
-1631 LQRDVHT
+1631 
-1638 TLQAAGRQCDRL
+1638 
-1650 LFQRALCDT
+1650 
-1659 HAAHALQHRPPPA
+1659 
-1672 SSDTRAHNRAT
+1672 
-1683 RLASK
+1683 
-1688 ALYKPRPEPGVAG
+1688 
-1701 FASLSGLATLGSA
+1701 
-1714 GNPLLPGLYSNNAA
+1714 
-1728 PTETE
+1728 
-1733 KEVYEEVQRVL
+1733 
-1744 LESEVILEEIQCYKG
+1744 
-1759 AGKEIREAIADP
+1759 
-1771 SRISQ
+1771 
-1776 ERAWRAVKP
+1776 
-1785 LVDKLLRCYNH
+1785 
-1796 SLELQRLRQSIPNSS
+1796 
-1811 EYLRCELDVVMLK
+1811 LK
-1824 KESSLPKCCV
+1824 
-1834 NLPCLKT
+1834 
-1841 SKVSGNIVYVMK
+1841 Y
-1853 VYMALRHDLILE
+1853 
-1865 LSSLCFRGASVG
+1865 FR
-1877 GALVLRKLPTD
+1877 
-1888 YPGIDLHANSLN
+1888 
-1900 LYNFTSIRP
+1900 
-1909 MEVVPRLLGS
+1909 
-1919 LVGGAMS
+1919 
-1926 PTQHLEQQQA
+1926 
-1936 LVKQFAEI
+1936 
-1944 LEFVL
+1944 
-1949 KFDEYKMKTPAI
+1949 
-1961 QNDFSYYRRS
+1961 
-1971 VSRGGLINPDI
+1971 
-1982 PADEAH
+1982 
-1988 IGAEVANRMSLFYAQ
+1988 
-2003 ATPMLKVLSEA
+2003 
-2014 TSQFVNDNQQDLEN
+2014 
-2028 TTETLSTM
+2028 
-2036 AKVCLRMLENPKLV
+2036 
-2050 AQFSRE
+2050 
-2056 ETSLLVLRVM
+2056 
-2066 VGLIILYDWVHPSGA
+2066 
-2081 FCRSSS
+2081 
-2087 VDVKGCVK
+2087 
-2095 FLQQQ
+2095 
-2100 TPAKAEPLLNAL
+2100 
-2112 RYTTKHLNNPTTPKN
+2112 
-2127 IRTLLAA
+2127 

>member
-68 GGLAASR
+68 GGVAASR

-115 LGVELWCGEGAQ
+115 LGVELWCSEGAQ
-127 SSNLAP
+127 SSTLAP
-133 VSCRV
+133 MSCRV

-143 QPAQGLHYHL
+143 QPSQGLHYHL
-153 PVLFDYFHLSAV
+153 PVLFDYFHLSSV
-165 SITIHT
+165 SITIHA

-179 YINTPRSSKQWGK
+179 YIKKSIMHYVQSCTPRSSKQWGK
-192 LMKNAGTNFS
+192 LMKSAGSFNT
-202 SSGSLE
+202 SGSFE
-208 NILFGSSAKCTGGN
+208 NVLFGSTGKCAGGN

-245 GLQNALAI
+245 GLQSALAM
-253 CGSTGAQ
+253 CGSPGIL
-260 LTPEESSTNSI
+260 LTPEESSSNSV
-271 VGEVAQRIKDLS
+271 VGEVAQRLKDLS
-283 DTGKKSEAGEEEEW
+283 DFGKKLEKSECGEEEEW
-297 AMGAA
+297 AMSAA

-322 TSDRPHVHHALA
+322 ASDRPHVHHALA
-334 ARHHALRIKRFAEC
+334 ARHHALRIKRFSEC

-413 TAEFARRRSFLNSN
+413 TAEFARRRSFLNSS
-427 ANKSGSDP
+427 ASKSGSDP
-435 FLCTETLSEDC
+435 FLCSEPLGDDC
-446 GCSVSSLMDSRRPSS
+446 ACSVSSLMDSRRPSS
-461 EASRVTLTLPKAII
+461 EASRVTLTLPKTII
-475 DVLEPQFKSPKS
+475 KLCEPKFNTPKS
-487 TAGMVQATLTLAPQK
+487 GSGVVTATLTLAPQK
-502 SASGSP
+502 SAHGSP
-508 KRTLVKQNVVEMNV
+508 KRALVKQNVVELP
-522 GKATKKQLEL
+522 KAHNKQLEL

-538 IVQNNQISEIQL
+538 IVQNNLINEIQL

-559 SIQQGQQLSRYSA
+559 TIQQGQTMSRYSA

-577 INATKDNHM
+577 ISTAKSASNVSHL
-586 SRQGKD
+586 GKEQ
-592 SSDTNE
+592 SEPGLE
-598 VFHQKH
+598 VFRQKH
-604 EVISGVSTLPAR
+604 EITSGVSTLPAR
-616 HSKSLDQLRIAQ
+616 HSKSLDQLRVSQLAPLNTTQ
-628 MTPMNNSKQMLSKNV
+628 TLTKNV
-643 RNNSNT
+643 RNGSNS
-649 SVNYPPNTF
+649 SVNYPKPYL
-658 IPPQQVKPT
+658 PPQQVKPT
-667 TLPRSVTTTA
+667 TLPRSVTTSA
-677 YPTSTTTRCAPKGDD
+677 YPTNTTTRCSSKGDD

-705 NPFNPN
+705 NPCIKKVGHGINN
-711 VNQNSEVFHNVGHK
+711 EVFHNVGYK
-725 VYGYTFGNQGNPQVN
+725 YDGVMKPNPNQVYGYTFGNQGNLQVN

-778 DQASVVLHKH
+778 DQNNLVSNKH
-788 VHRSNSTHVFHPNME
+788 VHRSNSTHVFHQKVE
-803 NPQIDIEAARNQLR
+803 NQQIDIEAARNQLR

-899 HATKENS
+899 NSAKENT

-913 SLTSHHS
+913 SLSSHHS
-920 IRSRDSKSDRCTPKS
+920 IKSRDSKSDRHTSKS
-935 DRSTPKSD
+935 ERSTPKSD
-943 RGISRSGK
+943 RATPRSGK
-951 ATPKSGAITP
+951 STPKSGGYTPKSGLATPKSGRATPKSGAT
-961 RSGLVTPKSGR
+961 
-972 VTPKSGLATPKSGRS
+972 TPKSGRS
-987 SGKPEKRSKHKPSE
+987 SGKPEKRTKHKPSE
-1001 KMSQLM
+1001 KMTQLM
-1007 SEAASSSSSDSIPF
+1007 SEAASSSSNESIPF
-1021 ELRRLESSASVPY
+1021 ELRRLESSTSVPY
-1034 SLDQGPELLRHCR
+1034 SLDHGPELLRHCR
-1047 SAASVLE
+1047 SAASVLD
-1054 EPNINN
+1054 EPNLNN

-1087 FKILPPENFSN
+1087 FKILPPKNFLN
-1098 KEEKRSRKIS
+1098 NEEKRRRSTSTSSLSEQSGWVSSGRSSGPSSPDNASCQLNQNFVATKPTTSKSSSKNYEDTGDIGKHDGETISDFKRTVLNGDQLRERLLKLAVKVAQNTSNEKIECCDKEVCEECTICS
-1108 PKSPQD
+1108 DSICTDSQCEYNKLVHSNGIDAGCNSDTCTASCFQQIAEANAVKGNQRHNSFSAVQGKTYSSSSKS
-1114 ALKSKPV
+1114 LNEGT
-1121 VKKVLKDRI
+1121 VKKSQTISDNLHPYIRKEIPQKAQPAPAKSQSLDKTKLKDRI
-1130 DYTEKLIAAEIR
+1130 QYTEKLIAAEIR
-1142 SLTVDRHCKSHKPSG
+1142 SLTVDRSCVKTGSHKKGSSG
-1157 PAAAVQKYHN
+1157 SGQKYPN
-1167 KARSEIDLAHFAAEN
+1167 KAKSEIDLAHFMGDN
-1182 EYEHLPPPQ
+1182 DYEHLPPPQ

-1212 LSRQSSKASTP
+1212 LSRQSSKSSTP
-1223 SKTPRKQSVQPST
+1223 SKTPRKQQAQASSLQ
-1236 LELDNPLYHVCE
+1236 LDNPLYHVCE
-1248 GIRERRKLRP
+1248 GLMERRKLRP
-1258 HQSVNSNSGLMSG
+1258 HQSVNSSSAPSAG

-1281 LATRNENEQR
+1281 LASRNDTEQR

-1351 ELGLHLIICVHG
+1351 GLHLIICVHG

-1410 VQEILAHIQNSN
+1410 VQEILTHIQNSS

-1445 PQMKPFLGK
+1445 PQMKPYLSK

-1551 SLHGQAYREMVH
+1551 SLLGQAYREMVH
-1563 NMVSPLAARA
+1563 NMVSPLARA
-1573 SSVSVVRYDVQ
+1573 AGGGAAVVRYEVQ

-1607 LFIEKFLLVSAM
+1607 LFIEKFLLVSA
-1619 KAHPPARGYSSG
+1619 
-1631 LQRDVHT
+1631 
-1638 TLQAAGRQCDRL
+1638 
-1650 LFQRALCDT
+1650 
-1659 HAAHALQHRPPPA
+1659 
-1672 SSDTRAHNRAT
+1672 
-1683 RLASK
+1683 
-1688 ALYKPRPEPGVAG
+1688 
-1701 FASLSGLATLGSA
+1701 
-1714 GNPLLPGLYSNNAA
+1714 
-1728 PTETE
+1728 
-1733 KEVYEEVQRVL
+1733 
-1744 LESEVILEEIQCYKG
+1744 
-1759 AGKEIREAIADP
+1759 
-1771 SRISQ
+1771 
-1776 ERAWRAVKP
+1776 
-1785 LVDKLLRCYNH
+1785 
-1796 SLELQRLRQSIPNSS
+1796 
-1811 EYLRCELDVVMLK
+1811 LK
-1824 KESSLPKCCV
+1824 
-1834 NLPCLKT
+1834 
-1841 SKVSGNIVYVMK
+1841 Y
-1853 VYMALRHDLILE
+1853 
-1865 LSSLCFRGASVG
+1865 FR
-1877 GALVLRKLPTD
+1877 
-1888 YPGIDLHANSLN
+1888 
-1900 LYNFTSIRP
+1900 
-1909 MEVVPRLLGS
+1909 
-1919 LVGGAMS
+1919 
-1926 PTQHLEQQQA
+1926 
-1936 LVKQFAEI
+1936 
-1944 LEFVL
+1944 
-1949 KFDEYKMKTPAI
+1949 
-1961 QNDFSYYRRS
+1961 
-1971 VSRGGLINPDI
+1971 
-1982 PADEAH
+1982 
-1988 IGAEVANRMSLFYAQ
+1988 
-2003 ATPMLKVLSEA
+2003 
-2014 TSQFVNDNQQDLEN
+2014 
-2028 TTETLSTM
+2028 
-2036 AKVCLRMLENPKLV
+2036 
-2050 AQFSRE
+2050 
-2056 ETSLLVLRVM
+2056 
-2066 VGLIILYDWVHPSGA
+2066 
-2081 FCRSSS
+2081 
-2087 VDVKGCVK
+2087 
-2095 FLQQQ
+2095 
-2100 TPAKAEPLLNAL
+2100 
-2112 RYTTKHLNNPTTPKN
+2112 
-2127 IRTLLAA
+2127 

>member
-1 MSDLQATFEFSVELY
+1 MLALRLNLSTSCNLSLEDS
-16 KFYNVDLFQ
+16 
-25 RGLYQVRVGLR
+25 LYQIRVGLR

-45 EASVSSGNGAARTGR
+45 EASVSSSNGAARAGR
-60 PAANASLV
+60 PAANASLI

-115 LGVELWCGEGAQ
+115 LGVELWCSEGAQ
-127 SSNLAP
+127 SSTLAP

-153 PVLFDYFHLSAV
+153 PVLFDYFHLAAV
-165 SITIHT
+165 SITIHA

-179 YINTPRSSKQWGK
+179 YIKKSIMHYVQSCTPRSSKQWGK
-192 LMKNAGTNFS
+192 LMKTAGNFNA
-202 SSGSLE
+202 SGSLE
-208 NILFGSSAKCTGGN
+208 NVLFGSTGKCAGGS

-245 GLQNALAI
+245 GLQSALSV
-253 CGSTGAQ
+253 CGSTGVL
-260 LTPEESSTNSI
+260 LTPEDTSSNSV

-283 DTGKKSEAGEEEEW
+283 ELGKLKKSEAGEEEEW

-373 GEAARRSRY
+373 GDTARRSRY

-413 TAEFARRRSFLNSN
+413 TAEFARRRSFLSS
-427 ANKSGSDP
+427 ATSKSGSDP
-435 FLCTETLSEDC
+435 FLCTEPLNEDC
-446 GCSVSSLMDSRRPSS
+446 ACSISSMMDSRRPSS
-461 EASRVTLTLPKAII
+461 EASRVTLTLPKTIM
-475 DVLEPQFKSPKS
+475 DVLEPQLNAQKANSS
-487 TAGMVQATLTLAPQK
+487 VVQATLTLAPHK
-502 SASGSP
+502 SARGSP
-508 KRTLVKQNVVEMNV
+508 KRALVQQNVVEMT
-522 GKATKKQLEL
+522 KAVNKQLDL
-532 TGRNRY
+532 TGPKRY

-550 PPNNAFASC
+550 PPNKAFAAC
-559 SIQQGQQLSRYSA
+559 PIQQGQQMSRYSA

-577 INATKDNHM
+577 INAKNNTI
-586 SRQGKD
+586 SRIEKNK
-592 SSDTNE
+592 SDPNE
-598 VFHQKH
+598 VFIQKH
-604 EVISGVSTLPAR
+604 EVTSGVSTLPAR
-616 HSKSLDQLRIAQ
+616 HSKSLDQLRVTQ
-628 MTPMNNSKQMLSKNV
+628 VGTLGNSQTLSKRDV
-643 RNNSNT
+643 RDVKNSSNT
-649 SVNYPPNTF
+649 SMNYPNPKQF
-658 IPPQQVKPT
+658 MHPQQIKPT

-677 YPTSTTTRCAPKGDD
+677 YPTSTTIRSGTKGED

-705 NPFNPN
+705 NPCNMN
-711 VNQNSEVFHNVGHK
+711 YNQHVMNNDVFHNVGYQYDGMIK
-725 VYGYTFGNQGNPQVN
+725 SNPNQVYGYTFGNQGTMQVN

-778 DQASVVLHKH
+778 DPHKLVSNKH
-788 VHRSNSTHVFHPNME
+788 VHRSNSTHVFH
-803 NPQIDIEAARNQLR
+803 QHQLDIEATRNQLR

-899 HATKENS
+899 NGGKENT
-906 KINSSRD
+906 KIHSSRD
-913 SLTSHHS
+913 SLSSRHS
-920 IRSRDSKSDRCTPKS
+920 IRSRDSKSGETSKS
-935 DRSTPKSD
+935 ERSTPKSE
-943 RGISRSGK
+943 RMTPKSGK

-961 RSGLVTPKSGR
+961 KSGLATPKSGR
-972 VTPKSGLATPKSGRS
+972 ATPKSGLATPKSGRS

-1001 KMSQLM
+1001 KMTQLM
-1007 SEAASSSSSDSIPF
+1007 SEAASSSSNESIPF

-1034 SLDQGPELLRHCR
+1034 SLDHGPELLRHCR
-1047 SAASVLE
+1047 SAASVLD
-1054 EPNINN
+1054 EPNLNN
-1060 TFGSESLPNLAPPPA
+1060 AFGSESLPNLAPPPA

-1087 FKILPPENFSN
+1087 FKILPPERFLSKDEKASKSSSTSSLSEQSGWVSSGRSSGASTPDNASSQLNQNFAPPTKIPPSSSAGSKVPLKKTEEN
-1098 KEEKRSRKIS
+1098 VEKRRDKITEGETIS
-1108 PKSPQD
+1108 DFKKTVLNGEQLRERLLKLAVKVSQNNGNEKIECCDKEVCEECTICSDSICTDSQCEYNKIMHGNGIDAGCNSDTCSARCIERCAEMNAEKFTQRHFSFSEIQGKSYTSTPKSTNEGT
-1114 ALKSKPV
+1114 
-1121 VKKVLKDRI
+1121 VKKSQTIGDNLHPYIRKEIPAKPPVKTKTILKDRI
-1130 DYTEKLIAAEIR
+1130 EYTEKLIAAEIR
-1142 SLTVDRHCKSHKPSG
+1142 SLSGAADRACKSHKIGVPG
-1157 PAAAVQKYHN
+1157 PVSAAQKYNN
-1167 KARSEIDLAHFAAEN
+1167 KARSEIDLAHFIADN
-1182 EYEHLPPPQ
+1182 DYEHLPPPQ

-1201 EFKDPPSKSPK
+1201 AFRDPPSKSPK
-1212 LSRQSSKASTP
+1212 LSRQSSKSSTP
-1223 SKTPRKQSVQPST
+1223 SKTPRKQPEQPST
-1236 LELDNPLYHVCE
+1236 LQLDNPLYHVCE
-1248 GIRERRKLRP
+1248 GIMERRKLRP
-1258 HQSVNSNSGLMSG
+1258 RQSINSTTTPSSG

-1281 LATRNENEQR
+1281 LANRNENGNHKEQR
-1291 ESNLVSIFGLAES
+1291 ESNFVSIFGLAES

-1327 DFPPVENSLPYF
+1327 DFPPVESSLPYF

-1351 ELGLHLIICVHG
+1351 GLHLIICVHG
-1363 LDGNAADLRLVKT
+1363 LDGNSGDLRLVKT

-1410 VQEILAHIQNSN
+1410 VQEIVTHIQNSTE
-1422 DPARISFVGHSLGT
+1422 PARISFVGHSLGT

-1486 KKSGSLLQLSLRDAS
+1486 KKSGSLLQLSLRDAA

-1551 SLHGQAYREMVH
+1551 SLLGQAYREMVH

-1607 LFIEKFLLVSAM
+1607 LFIEKFLLVSA
-1619 KAHPPARGYSSG
+1619 
-1631 LQRDVHT
+1631 
-1638 TLQAAGRQCDRL
+1638 
-1650 LFQRALCDT
+1650 
-1659 HAAHALQHRPPPA
+1659 
-1672 SSDTRAHNRAT
+1672 
-1683 RLASK
+1683 
-1688 ALYKPRPEPGVAG
+1688 
-1701 FASLSGLATLGSA
+1701 
-1714 GNPLLPGLYSNNAA
+1714 
-1728 PTETE
+1728 
-1733 KEVYEEVQRVL
+1733 
-1744 LESEVILEEIQCYKG
+1744 
-1759 AGKEIREAIADP
+1759 
-1771 SRISQ
+1771 
-1776 ERAWRAVKP
+1776 
-1785 LVDKLLRCYNH
+1785 
-1796 SLELQRLRQSIPNSS
+1796 
-1811 EYLRCELDVVMLK
+1811 LK
-1824 KESSLPKCCV
+1824 
-1834 NLPCLKT
+1834 
-1841 SKVSGNIVYVMK
+1841 Y
-1853 VYMALRHDLILE
+1853 
-1865 LSSLCFRGASVG
+1865 FR
-1877 GALVLRKLPTD
+1877 
-1888 YPGIDLHANSLN
+1888 
-1900 LYNFTSIRP
+1900 
-1909 MEVVPRLLGS
+1909 
-1919 LVGGAMS
+1919 
-1926 PTQHLEQQQA
+1926 
-1936 LVKQFAEI
+1936 
-1944 LEFVL
+1944 
-1949 KFDEYKMKTPAI
+1949 
-1961 QNDFSYYRRS
+1961 
-1971 VSRGGLINPDI
+1971 
-1982 PADEAH
+1982 
-1988 IGAEVANRMSLFYAQ
+1988 
-2003 ATPMLKVLSEA
+2003 
-2014 TSQFVNDNQQDLEN
+2014 
-2028 TTETLSTM
+2028 
-2036 AKVCLRMLENPKLV
+2036 
-2050 AQFSRE
+2050 
-2056 ETSLLVLRVM
+2056 
-2066 VGLIILYDWVHPSGA
+2066 
-2081 FCRSSS
+2081 
-2087 VDVKGCVK
+2087 
-2095 FLQQQ
+2095 
-2100 TPAKAEPLLNAL
+2100 
-2112 RYTTKHLNNPTTPKN
+2112 
-2127 IRTLLAA
+2127 

>member
-60 PAANASLV
+60 PAANASLIS
-68 GGLAASR
+68 GLGASR

-100 DSRNLKESLERAEWS
+100 DSRNLKESLERAEFS
-115 LGVELWCGEGAQ
+115 FGVELWCSEGAQ
-127 SSNLAP
+127 SSTLAP

-143 QPAQGLHYHL
+143 QPSQGLHYHL

-165 SITIHT
+165 SITIHA

-192 LMKNAGTNFS
+192 LMKSAGSNFNT
-202 SSGSLE
+202 SGSFE
-208 NILFGSSAKCTGGN
+208 NVLFGSTGKCAGGN

-245 GLQNALAI
+245 GLQSALAI
-253 CGSTGAQ
+253 CGSTGVL
-260 LTPEESSTNSI
+260 LTPEESSSNSV

-283 DTGKKSEAGEEEEW
+283 DFGRNFQKSECGEEEEW
-297 AMGAA
+297 AMSAA

-373 GEAARRSRY
+373 GEVARRSRY

-413 TAEFARRRSFLNSN
+413 TAEFARRRSFLNSS
-427 ANKSGSDP
+427 ASKSGSDP
-435 FLCTETLSEDC
+435 FLCSEPLDDC
-446 GCSVSSLMDSRRPSS
+446 ACSVSSLMDSRRPSS
-461 EASRVTLTLPKAII
+461 EASRVTLTLPKTIM
-475 DVLEPQFKSPKS
+475 DVLEPQFNAPKS
-487 TAGMVQATLTLAPQK
+487 SSSVVQATLTLAPQK
-502 SASGSP
+502 SARGSP
-508 KRTLVKQNVVEMNV
+508 KRALVKQNVVELP
-522 GKATKKQLEL
+522 KAHNKQLEL

-559 SIQQGQQLSRYSA
+559 SIQQGQQMSRYSA

-577 INATKDNHM
+577 ISTAKSASNV
-586 SRQGKD
+586 SRLGKEK
-592 SSDTNE
+592 SEPGLE
-598 VFHQKH
+598 VFRQKH
-604 EVISGVSTLPAR
+604 EITSGVSTLPAR
-616 HSKSLDQLRIAQ
+616 HSKSLDQLRVSQ
-628 MTPMNNSKQMLSKNV
+628 MTPLNNAQTLTKNV
-643 RNNSNT
+643 RNSSNS
-649 SVNYPPNTF
+649 SVNYPKPYL
-658 IPPQQVKPT
+658 PPQQIKPT

-677 YPTSTTTRCAPKGDD
+677 YPTNTTTRCKERGDD
-692 YRRNISEFREKYK
+692 YRKNISEFREKYK
-705 NPFNPN
+705 HPGNMAGGHGMNN
-711 VNQNSEVFHNVGHK
+711 EVFHNVGYK
-725 VYGYTFGNQGNPQVN
+725 YDGAMKPNPNQVYGYTFGNQGNLQVN

-773 KNQVT
+773 KTQVT
-778 DQASVVLHKH
+778 DQNNLVSNKH
-788 VHRSNSTHVFHPNME
+788 VHRSNSTHVFHQKE
-803 NPQIDIEAARNQLR
+803 NQQIDIEAARNQLR

-860 RSSDGTSKSTYSK
+860 RSSDGTSKSTFSK

-889 KSRSKESKLN
+889 KSRSKESKLS
-899 HATKENS
+899 HSAKETA

-913 SLTSHHS
+913 SLSSHHS
-920 IRSRDSKSDRCTPKS
+920 VKSRDSKSDRHTSKS
-935 DRSTPKSD
+935 ERSTPKSD
-943 RGISRSGK
+943 RATPRSGK
-951 ATPKSGAITP
+951 STPKSGGITPKSGLATPKSGRATPKSGAT
-961 RSGLVTPKSGR
+961 
-972 VTPKSGLATPKSGRS
+972 TPKSGRS
-987 SGKPEKRSKHKPSE
+987 SGKPEKRTKHKPSE
-1001 KMSQLM
+1001 KMTQLM
-1007 SEAASSSSSDSIPF
+1007 SEAASSSSDESIPF

-1047 SAASVLE
+1047 SAASVLD
-1054 EPNINN
+1054 EPNLNN

-1075 FESPPLDIADKD
+1075 FDSPPLDIADKD
-1087 FKILPPENFSN
+1087 FKILPPENFLNKDEKRNRSTSTSSLSEQSGWVSSGRSSGPSSPDNASCQLNQNFVPGNSNVSKVSN
-1098 KEEKRSRKIS
+1098 KNYEDPNEHQITDGETISDFKRTVLNGEQLRDRLLKLAVKVAQNNSNEKIECCDKEVCEECTICSDSICTDSQCEYNKLMHSNGLDAGCNSDTCTASCFQQMADASVSKGNQRHNSFSAVQGKTYTS
-1108 PKSPQD
+1108 SSKS
-1114 ALKSKPV
+1114 LNEGTVKKSKTIGDNLHPYIR
-1121 VKKVLKDRI
+1121 KEIPQQPPQPQAAQGKSQTLDKTKLKDRI
-1130 DYTEKLIAAEIR
+1130 QYTEKLIAAEIR
-1142 SLTVDRHCKSHKPSG
+1142 SLTVDRNCKTSHKKST
-1157 PAAAVQKYHN
+1157 PAGAVQKFSN
-1167 KARSEIDLAHFAAEN
+1167 KAKSEVDLAHFMGDN
-1182 EYEHLPPPQ
+1182 DYEHLPPPQ

-1201 EFKDPPSKSPK
+1201 QFKDPPSKSPK
-1212 LSRQSSKASTP
+1212 LSRQSSKSSTP
-1223 SKTPRKQSVQPST
+1223 SKTPRKQPPQPSS
-1236 LELDNPLYHVCE
+1236 LQLDNPLYHVCE
-1248 GIRERRKLRP
+1248 
-1258 HQSVNSNSGLMSG
+1258 
-1271 TLNKSQSTGE
+1271 
-1281 LATRNENEQR
+1281 EQR
-1291 ESNLVSIFGLAES
+1291 ESNLISIFGLAES

-1351 ELGLHLIICVHG
+1351 GLHLIICVHG

-1410 VQEILAHIQNSN
+1410 VQEILTHIQNSS

-1551 SLHGQAYREMVH
+1551 SLLGQAYREMVH

-1573 SSVSVVRYDVQ
+1573 STVSVVRYDVQ

-1607 LFIEKFLLVSAM
+1607 LFIEKFLLVSA
-1619 KAHPPARGYSSG
+1619 
-1631 LQRDVHT
+1631 
-1638 TLQAAGRQCDRL
+1638 
-1650 LFQRALCDT
+1650 
-1659 HAAHALQHRPPPA
+1659 
-1672 SSDTRAHNRAT
+1672 
-1683 RLASK
+1683 
-1688 ALYKPRPEPGVAG
+1688 
-1701 FASLSGLATLGSA
+1701 
-1714 GNPLLPGLYSNNAA
+1714 
-1728 PTETE
+1728 
-1733 KEVYEEVQRVL
+1733 
-1744 LESEVILEEIQCYKG
+1744 
-1759 AGKEIREAIADP
+1759 
-1771 SRISQ
+1771 
-1776 ERAWRAVKP
+1776 
-1785 LVDKLLRCYNH
+1785 
-1796 SLELQRLRQSIPNSS
+1796 
-1811 EYLRCELDVVMLK
+1811 LK
-1824 KESSLPKCCV
+1824 
-1834 NLPCLKT
+1834 
-1841 SKVSGNIVYVMK
+1841 Y
-1853 VYMALRHDLILE
+1853 
-1865 LSSLCFRGASVG
+1865 FR
-1877 GALVLRKLPTD
+1877 
-1888 YPGIDLHANSLN
+1888 
-1900 LYNFTSIRP
+1900 
-1909 MEVVPRLLGS
+1909 
-1919 LVGGAMS
+1919 
-1926 PTQHLEQQQA
+1926 
-1936 LVKQFAEI
+1936 
-1944 LEFVL
+1944 
-1949 KFDEYKMKTPAI
+1949 
-1961 QNDFSYYRRS
+1961 
-1971 VSRGGLINPDI
+1971 
-1982 PADEAH
+1982 
-1988 IGAEVANRMSLFYAQ
+1988 
-2003 ATPMLKVLSEA
+2003 
-2014 TSQFVNDNQQDLEN
+2014 
-2028 TTETLSTM
+2028 
-2036 AKVCLRMLENPKLV
+2036 
-2050 AQFSRE
+2050 
-2056 ETSLLVLRVM
+2056 
-2066 VGLIILYDWVHPSGA
+2066 
-2081 FCRSSS
+2081 
-2087 VDVKGCVK
+2087 
-2095 FLQQQ
+2095 
-2100 TPAKAEPLLNAL
+2100 
-2112 RYTTKHLNNPTTPKN
+2112 
-2127 IRTLLAA
+2127 

>member
-25 RGLYQVRVGLR
+25 RGLYQIRVGLR

-45 EASVSSGNGAARTGR
+45 EATVSSGSGAARTGR
-60 PAANASLV
+60 PAANAALV

-115 LGVELWCGEGAQ
+115 LGVELWCSEGAQ
-127 SSNLAP
+127 SATLTP

-143 QPAQGLHYHL
+143 QPAQGLHYNL

-165 SITIHT
+165 SLTVHA

-179 YINTPRSSKQWGK
+179 YIKKSIMHYVQSCTPRSSKQWGK
-192 LMKNAGTNFS
+192 LVKSAGGF

-208 NILFGSSAKCTGGN
+208 NILFGSGKCAGGN

-245 GLQNALAI
+245 GLQSALAV
-253 CGSTGAQ
+253 CGSTGVL
-260 LTPEESSTNSI
+260 LTPEESSSNSI

-283 DTGKKSEAGEEEEW
+283 EAGKKSDVCEEEEW

-322 TSDRPHVHHALA
+322 TTDRPHVHHALA

-373 GEAARRSRY
+373 GEVARRSRY

-413 TAEFARRRSFLNSN
+413 TAEFARRRSFLNSGGSK
-427 ANKSGSDP
+427 AGSDP
-435 FLCTETLSEDC
+435 FLCSEPLGDDC
-446 GCSVSSLMDSRRPSS
+446 ACSVSSMVDSRRPSS
-461 EASRVTLTLPKAII
+461 EASRVTLSLPKTIM
-475 DVLEPQFKSPKS
+475 DVLEPQYNPPKS
-487 TAGMVQATLTLAPQK
+487 NQNVVQATLTLAPQK
-502 SASGSP
+502 SNRGSP
-508 KRTLVKQNVVEMNV
+508 KRSVVKQNVIEL
-522 GKATKKQLEL
+522 TKPHNKQLEL

-538 IVQNNQISEIQL
+538 IVQNNQITEIQL
-550 PPNNAFASC
+550 PPNKAFPSC

-577 INATKDNHM
+577 INTAK
-586 SRQGKD
+586 
-592 SSDTNE
+592 SSINVSQLGQEQSDPNE
-598 VFHQKH
+598 VFTQKH
-604 EVISGVSTLPAR
+604 KITSGVSTLPAR
-616 HSKSLDQLRIAQ
+616 HSKSLDQLRVSQ
-628 MTPMNNSKQMLSKNV
+628 MTPLSVQASMKNS
-643 RNNSNT
+643 RNGSNA
-649 SVNYPPNTF
+649 SVNYPKQYL
-658 IPPQQVKPT
+658 PPQQPKPT
-667 TLPRSVTTTA
+667 TLPRSVTTTS
-677 YPTSTTTRCAPKGDD
+677 YPTSTTTRCATKGDD
-692 YRRNISEFREKYK
+692 YRRNINEFREKYK
-705 NPFNPN
+705 NPCNH
-711 VNQNSEVFHNVGHK
+711 NQNMHGMNNEVFQNVGYK
-725 VYGYTFGNQGNPQVN
+725 YDGSMKGNLNQIYGYTFGNQGNNMQVN
-740 NVIRNPLEFQRGYS
+740 NIIRNPLEFQRGYS

-773 KNQVT
+773 KTQVT
-778 DQASVVLHKH
+778 DQNNLVSSRQ
-788 VHRSNSTHVFHPNME
+788 VHRSNSTHVFQNVDTQ
-803 NPQIDIEAARNQLR
+803 QIDIEAARNQLR

-860 RSSDGTSKSTYSK
+860 RSSDGTSKSNYSK

-880 STMPSVRHK
+880 STLPSVRHK
-889 KSRSKESKLN
+889 KIHSRESKLN
-899 HATKENS
+899 THGNKENA

-913 SLTSHHS
+913 SLSSHHS
-920 IRSRDSKSDRCTPKS
+920 IRSRDSKSDRQTPKS

-943 RGISRSGK
+943 KGIPKSGKITPKSGKMTPRSGL
-951 ATPKSGAITP
+951 ATPKSGKMTP
-961 RSGLVTPKSGR
+961 RSSGFN
-972 VTPKSGLATPKSGRS
+972 TPKSGRS

-1001 KMSQLM
+1001 KMTQLM
-1007 SEAASSSSSDSIPF
+1007 SEAASSSSNESIPY
-1021 ELRRLESSASVPY
+1021 ELRRLETSGTLPY
-1034 SLDQGPELLRHCR
+1034 SLDHGSELRHCR
-1047 SAASVLE
+1047 SAASIIE
-1054 EPNINN
+1054 EPNLNN

-1075 FESPPLDIADKD
+1075 FESPPLDIGDKD
-1087 FKILPPENFSN
+1087 FKILPPENFLN
-1098 KEEKRSRKIS
+1098 KEDKRSISSTSSLSEQSGWVSSGRSSGPSSPDNGSQINQNFPSTSQTVATKAPSKVIENGSDIKKEKTKDGEKIS
-1108 PKSPQD
+1108 EFKRTILNGEQLRERLLKLAVKAAQNPNEEIECCDKEVCEECTICSDSICTDSQCEYNKLMHSNGID
-1114 ALKSKPV
+1114 AGCDSDTCNASCYRPCSEPSGKINQRHNSFSAIQGKTYSTV
-1121 VKKVLKDRI
+1121 NKTANGTVKKSQTISDNLHPYIRKEIPPKVPAPAKTKPI
-1130 DYTEKLIAAEIR
+1130 DKTKLRDKIEYTEKLLAAEIR
-1142 SLTVDRHCKSHKPSG
+1142 SLTVDRSCKSHKTGG
-1157 PAAAVQKYHN
+1157 PKAAAQKYQG
-1167 KARSEIDLAHFAAEN
+1167 KAKSEVDLSHFAADN

-1196 PPPPD
+1196 PTPPD
-1201 EFKDPPSKSPK
+1201 EFKSPALSRRSSKS
-1212 LSRQSSKASTP
+1212 STP
-1223 SKTPRKQSVQPST
+1223 SKTPRKAEQPTT
-1236 LELDNPLYHVCE
+1236 LQLDNPLYHVCE
-1248 GIRERRKLRP
+1248 GILERRKLRP
-1258 HQSVNSNSGLMSG
+1258 QQSINTNTTPSGT

-1281 LATRNENEQR
+1281 LASRNENGTNKEQR
-1291 ESNLVSIFGLAES
+1291 QSNFISIFGLAES

-1311 REEFRQSVKY
+1311 RDEFRQSVKY

-1351 ELGLHLIICVHG
+1351 GLHLIICVHG

-1410 VQEILAHIQNSN
+1410 VQEIMTHIQNSN
-1422 DPARISFVGHSLGT
+1422 EPARISFVGHSLGT

-1551 SLHGQAYREMVH
+1551 SLLGQAYREMVH

-1607 LFIEKFLLVSAM
+1607 LFIEKFLLVSA
-1619 KAHPPARGYSSG
+1619 
-1631 LQRDVHT
+1631 
-1638 TLQAAGRQCDRL
+1638 
-1650 LFQRALCDT
+1650 
-1659 HAAHALQHRPPPA
+1659 
-1672 SSDTRAHNRAT
+1672 
-1683 RLASK
+1683 
-1688 ALYKPRPEPGVAG
+1688 
-1701 FASLSGLATLGSA
+1701 
-1714 GNPLLPGLYSNNAA
+1714 
-1728 PTETE
+1728 
-1733 KEVYEEVQRVL
+1733 
-1744 LESEVILEEIQCYKG
+1744 
-1759 AGKEIREAIADP
+1759 
-1771 SRISQ
+1771 
-1776 ERAWRAVKP
+1776 
-1785 LVDKLLRCYNH
+1785 
-1796 SLELQRLRQSIPNSS
+1796 
-1811 EYLRCELDVVMLK
+1811 LK
-1824 KESSLPKCCV
+1824 
-1834 NLPCLKT
+1834 
-1841 SKVSGNIVYVMK
+1841 Y
-1853 VYMALRHDLILE
+1853 
-1865 LSSLCFRGASVG
+1865 FR
-1877 GALVLRKLPTD
+1877 
-1888 YPGIDLHANSLN
+1888 
-1900 LYNFTSIRP
+1900 
-1909 MEVVPRLLGS
+1909 
-1919 LVGGAMS
+1919 
-1926 PTQHLEQQQA
+1926 
-1936 LVKQFAEI
+1936 
-1944 LEFVL
+1944 
-1949 KFDEYKMKTPAI
+1949 
-1961 QNDFSYYRRS
+1961 
-1971 VSRGGLINPDI
+1971 
-1982 PADEAH
+1982 
-1988 IGAEVANRMSLFYAQ
+1988 
-2003 ATPMLKVLSEA
+2003 
-2014 TSQFVNDNQQDLEN
+2014 
-2028 TTETLSTM
+2028 
-2036 AKVCLRMLENPKLV
+2036 
-2050 AQFSRE
+2050 
-2056 ETSLLVLRVM
+2056 
-2066 VGLIILYDWVHPSGA
+2066 
-2081 FCRSSS
+2081 
-2087 VDVKGCVK
+2087 
-2095 FLQQQ
+2095 
-2100 TPAKAEPLLNAL
+2100 
-2112 RYTTKHLNNPTTPKN
+2112 
-2127 IRTLLAA
+2127 

>member
-1 MSDLQATFEFSVELY
+1 MCTETD
-16 KFYNVDLFQ
+16 
-25 RGLYQVRVGLR
+25 RLYQVRVSLR

-45 EASVSSGNGAARTGR
+45 EATVSSGNGAARTGR
-60 PAANASLV
+60 PAANASLM
-68 GGLAASR
+68 GGIAASR

-100 DSRNLKESLERAEWS
+100 DSRNLKDSLERAEWS
-115 LGVELWCGEGAQ
+115 LAVELWCSEGAQ
-127 SSNLAP
+127 SSTLTA

-165 SITIHT
+165 SVTIHA

-192 LMKNAGTNFS
+192 LMKSAGSNFNA
-202 SSGSLE
+202 SGSLE
-208 NILFGSSAKCTGGN
+208 NILFGSTGKCAGGN

-245 GLQNALAI
+245 GLQSALTV
-253 CGSTGAQ
+253 CGSTGVL
-260 LTPEESSTNSI
+260 LTPEESTSNSI

-283 DTGKKSEAGEEEEW
+283 DIGKKSEAGEEEEW

-334 ARHHALRIKRFAEC
+334 ARHHALRIKRFSEC

-435 FLCTETLSEDC
+435 FLCSEPVREDC
-446 GCSVSSLMDSRRPSS
+446 ACSVSSIMDSRRPSS
-461 EASRVTLTLPKAII
+461 EASRVTLSLPKNMI
-475 DVLEPQFKSPKS
+475 DVLEPEFDTPKS
-487 TAGMVQATLTLAPQK
+487 STNVVQATLTLAPQK
-502 SASGSP
+502 SSRGSP
-508 KRTLVKQNVVEMNV
+508 KRTIVKQNVVEMN
-522 GKATKKQLEL
+522 KPHNKQLEL

-550 PPNNAFASC
+550 PPNNFFSSC
-559 SIQQGQQLSRYSA
+559 PIQQGQQMSRYSA

-577 INATKDNHM
+577 INATKSNVNV
-586 SRQGKD
+586 SRLGNDKLD
-592 SSDTNE
+592 PSAH
-598 VFHQKH
+598 FKQKH
-604 EVISGVSTLPAR
+604 EITSGVSTLPAR
-616 HSKSLDQLRIAQ
+616 HSKSLDQLRVSQI
-628 MTPMNNSKQMLSKNV
+628 TPVSVQTLSKNV
-643 RNNSNT
+643 KNSSNT
-649 SVNYPPNTF
+649 SVNNYQKSYASAQP
-658 IPPQQVKPT
+658 IKPT

-677 YPTSTTTRCAPKGDD
+677 YPTNTTTRCGSKGDD
-692 YRRNISEFREKYK
+692 YRRNINEFREKYK
-705 NPFNPN
+705 NPCNSN
-711 VNQNSEVFHNVGHK
+711 VQNVHGMNNEVFHSVGYK
-725 VYGYTFGNQGNPQVN
+725 YDGTIKGNANQIYGYTFGNQGNIPVN

-773 KNQVT
+773 KTQVT
-778 DQASVVLHKH
+778 DQSNLVSNKH
-788 VHRSNSTHVFHPNME
+788 VHRSNSTHMFHQNVE
-803 NPQIDIEAARNQLR
+803 NQQIDIEATRNQLR

-880 STMPSVRHK
+880 SKLPSVRHK
-889 KSRSKESKLN
+889 KSRSKDSKLN
-899 HATKENS
+899 TSGKENM
-906 KINSSRD
+906 KVNSSRD
-913 SLTSHHS
+913 SLSSHHS
-920 IRSRDSKSDRCTPKS
+920 IKSRDSKSDRQTPKS

-943 RGISRSGK
+943 RGTPKSGK
-951 ATPKSGAITP
+951 ATPKSGGITP
-961 RSGLVTPKSGR
+961 RSGLATPKSGG
-972 VTPKSGLATPKSGRS
+972 TTPKSGRS
-987 SGKPEKRSKHKPSE
+987 SGKPERRSKHKPSE
-1001 KMSQLM
+1001 KMTQLM
-1007 SEAASSSSSDSIPF
+1007 SEAASSSSDESIPF
-1021 ELRRLESSASVPY
+1021 ELRRLESSTSVPY
-1034 SLDQGPELLRHCR
+1034 SLDHGSELRHCR
-1047 SAASVLE
+1047 SAASIIE
-1054 EPNINN
+1054 EPNLNN

-1075 FESPPLDIADKD
+1075 FESPPLNIDDKD
-1087 FKILPPENFSN
+1087 FKILPPENFLSKDDKQSKSSTSSLSEQSGWVSSGRSSGPSSPDNGSCQLNQNFPSASN
-1098 KEEKRSRKIS
+1098 TISTKIPNKKFEDNIDKRKKDGEKIS
-1108 PKSPQD
+1108 EFKRT
-1114 ALKSKPV
+1114 ALNGEQLRERLLKLAVKAAQSSSTEKIECCDKEVCEECTICSDSICTDSQCEYNKMMHTNGIDTGCNSDTCTASCFQQYAEPNTSKVNQRHNSFSAIQGNTYSSINKTSNEPT
-1121 VKKVLKDRI
+1121 VKKSQTVSDNLHPYIRKEIPSTAQPAVPAKSNTINKTKLKDRI
-1130 DYTEKLIAAEIR
+1130 EYTEKLIAAEIR
-1142 SLTVDRHCKSHKPSG
+1142 NLAVDRSCKTRQSPAGPIASIQNYQGKAKSEVNLSQFSG
-1157 PAAAVQKYHN
+1157 DN
-1167 KARSEIDLAHFAAEN
+1167 D
-1182 EYEHLPPPQ
+1182 YEHLPPPQ

-1201 EFKDPPSKSPK
+1201 EFKDPPSKSPMV
-1212 LSRQSSKASTP
+1212 SRSSSKSSTP
-1223 SKTPRKQSVQPST
+1223 SRTPRKAAQPTT
-1236 LELDNPLYHVCE
+1236 LQLDNPLYHVCE
-1248 GIRERRKLRP
+1248 GVIERRKLRP
-1258 HQSVNSNSGLMSG
+1258 HQSMNAAATTSAS

-1281 LATRNENEQR
+1281 LASRSEHGNNKKPRQ
-1291 ESNLVSIFGLAES
+1291 SNLISIFGLAES

-1351 ELGLHLIICVHG
+1351 GLHLIICVHG

-1410 VQEILAHIQNSN
+1410 IQEIVTHIQNSSE
-1422 DPARISFVGHSLGT
+1422 PARISFVGHSLGT

-1486 KKSGSLLQLSLRDAS
+1486 KKSGSLLQLSLRDAP

-1551 SLHGQAYREMVH
+1551 SLLGQAYREMVH

-1607 LFIEKFLLVSAM
+1607 LFIEKFLLVSA
-1619 KAHPPARGYSSG
+1619 
-1631 LQRDVHT
+1631 
-1638 TLQAAGRQCDRL
+1638 
-1650 LFQRALCDT
+1650 
-1659 HAAHALQHRPPPA
+1659 
-1672 SSDTRAHNRAT
+1672 
-1683 RLASK
+1683 
-1688 ALYKPRPEPGVAG
+1688 
-1701 FASLSGLATLGSA
+1701 
-1714 GNPLLPGLYSNNAA
+1714 
-1728 PTETE
+1728 
-1733 KEVYEEVQRVL
+1733 
-1744 LESEVILEEIQCYKG
+1744 
-1759 AGKEIREAIADP
+1759 
-1771 SRISQ
+1771 
-1776 ERAWRAVKP
+1776 
-1785 LVDKLLRCYNH
+1785 
-1796 SLELQRLRQSIPNSS
+1796 
-1811 EYLRCELDVVMLK
+1811 LK
-1824 KESSLPKCCV
+1824 
-1834 NLPCLKT
+1834 
-1841 SKVSGNIVYVMK
+1841 Y
-1853 VYMALRHDLILE
+1853 
-1865 LSSLCFRGASVG
+1865 FR
-1877 GALVLRKLPTD
+1877 
-1888 YPGIDLHANSLN
+1888 
-1900 LYNFTSIRP
+1900 
-1909 MEVVPRLLGS
+1909 
-1919 LVGGAMS
+1919 
-1926 PTQHLEQQQA
+1926 
-1936 LVKQFAEI
+1936 
-1944 LEFVL
+1944 
-1949 KFDEYKMKTPAI
+1949 
-1961 QNDFSYYRRS
+1961 
-1971 VSRGGLINPDI
+1971 
-1982 PADEAH
+1982 
-1988 IGAEVANRMSLFYAQ
+1988 
-2003 ATPMLKVLSEA
+2003 
-2014 TSQFVNDNQQDLEN
+2014 
-2028 TTETLSTM
+2028 
-2036 AKVCLRMLENPKLV
+2036 
-2050 AQFSRE
+2050 
-2056 ETSLLVLRVM
+2056 
-2066 VGLIILYDWVHPSGA
+2066 
-2081 FCRSSS
+2081 
-2087 VDVKGCVK
+2087 
-2095 FLQQQ
+2095 
-2100 TPAKAEPLLNAL
+2100 
-2112 RYTTKHLNNPTTPKN
+2112 
-2127 IRTLLAA
+2127 